1 MNLKQTKYLIIMKK
15 LALLCMAALGL
26 SLVGCNPEPTP
37 TPNDELQPTIAL
49 EKGSENANY
58 VTFTLTTTNATEA
71 RYMVLEDGTEAPALD
86 AILTE
91 GVAVELAEGKAE
103 VKAEGLEADTEYM
116 VVAAA
121 KNVTKVAGSN
131 TLYLKTAAQA
141 EVTLDVELVQVAHT
155 SINFRFT
162 AENAERVAYLVQN
175 ASKEIPE
182 ASEVLRKGDEVD
194 PASKEAVEV
203 ADLDPVKDYVL
214 LVAAEGAG
222 KSVMVEEAFTTKDD
236 PSNVIEHNYTR
247 VKGSKYSS
255 NYYLMFSYEDANEA
269 DNFAYNE
276 STLCLDF
283 YGDPDKDYLP
293 AGTYEVKEST
303 EWPCLSNMRYSTYG
317 YDNGVQL
324 KSGVAEVSIDPDTKA
339 YTFEISLQL
348 KDGRS
353 LVAHYTG
360 DVDNMPVVDKVF
372 VTTKYT
378 SAKATTADNGVNWA
392 LTLADDAGNKA
403 KLNLANAFKAPYI
416 VNNTYTISTSAEEFS
431 AKTMAAE
438 AGQFDSTTSTF
449 VVAGANGGEFKF
461 ATGTLTVDIDWANK
475 RYLLSFYGTLENGYI
490 IESDYTGVIEGCNL
504 EQSDEVI
511 DVVMTRAYA
520 SSYESGANWYITL
533 SQEEGE
539 LTNYLLKLDVYGKPS
554 QFLAAG
560 VYELGVGTGEGYLGI
575 DATTLTVAGQGQYN
589 FTEARLTVETNLADK
604 TYSMVVSA
612 KVQDGRTFLM
622 SYVGKVDGME
632 IVNTEDTPTDL
643 VWDTFTTKK
652 WYSDNWQLTI
662 KDSTQQYVMAFDMR
676 TGDSNADYIPT
687 NVYTLGESYVDT
699 VYVDNA
705 YSEFNGNKRAYESVT
720 LDVVYDESSK
730 TYNIS
735 FDVKLVDGREFSG
748 AVSGSPAV

>member
-1 MNLKQTKYLIIMKK
+1 MKR

-49 EKGSENANY
+49 EKGSENVNY

-71 RYMVLEDGTEAPALD
+71 RYMVLEDGTEAPTLD

-131 TLYLKTAAQA
+131 TLYLKTTAQA
-141 EVTLDVELVQVAHT
+141 EVTLDVELVQVAHNA
-155 SINFRFT
+155 INFRFT

-255 NYYLMFSYEDANEA
+255 NYYLMFSYEDASEA

-276 STLCLDF
+276 TTLCLDF
-283 YGDPDKDYLP
+283 YGDPEKDYLP

-303 EWPCLSNMRYSTYG
+303 EWPCLNSMRYSTYG
-317 YDNGVQL
+317 YDNGVLL
-324 KSGVAEVSIDPDTKA
+324 KSGAVEVSIDPDTKA
-339 YTFEISLQL
+339 YTFVIDLQL

-353 LVAHYTG
+353 LKANYTG

-372 VTTKYT
+372 VNTDYT
-378 SAKATTADNGVNWA
+378 SAKATTADNGLTWA
-392 LTLADDAGNKA
+392 LTLADDAGNA
-403 KLNLANAFKAPYI
+403 AHLDIVNAFQSPYI

-431 AKTMAAE
+431 AKPMAAE
-438 AGQFDSTTSTF
+438 AGQFDNTTSTF
-449 VVAGANGGEFKF
+449 VVAGENGGEFKF
-461 ATGTLTVDIDWANK
+461 ATGTLTVDIDWEAK
-475 RYLLSFYGTLENGYI
+475 EYLISFYGTLENGYI
-490 IESDYTGVIEGCNL
+490 IESEYKGAVEGCSL
-504 EQSDEVI
+504 EQSEEII
-511 DVVMTRAYA
+511 DVVMNRAYA

-533 SQEEGE
+533 SQETEQQS
-539 LTNYLLKLDVYGKPS
+539 NYILKLDVYSKPM

-560 VYELGVGTGEGYLGI
+560 VYELGVGTGEGYLGV

-604 TYSMVVSA
+604 TYTIVVSGR
-612 KVQDGRTFLM
+612 VQDGRTFLM

-632 IVNTEDTPTDL
+632 IVDTEDTPSDIT
-643 VWDTFTTKK
+643 WSTFSAKK
-652 WYSDNWQLTI
+652 WYSDNWELTV
-662 KDSTQQYVMAFDMR
+662 KDSTEQYTMAFDMR
-676 TGDSNADYIPT
+676 TGNSSINYIPT

-699 VYVDNA
+699 VYIDNN
-705 YSEFNGNKRAYESVT
+705 YSMFNGNKKAFESVT
-720 LDVVYDESSK
+720 LNIEYIEASQ

-735 FDVKLVDGREFSG
+735 FEVKLVDGREFNGTYSG
-748 AVSGSPAV
+748 AIAGSPAA

>member
-1 MNLKQTKYLIIMKK
+1 MKR

-49 EKGSENANY
+49 EKGSENVNY

-71 RYMVLEDGTEAPALD
+71 RYMVLEDGTEAPTLD

-131 TLYLKTAAQA
+131 TLYLKTTAQA
-141 EVTLDVELVQVAHT
+141 EVTLDVELVQVAHNA
-155 SINFRFT
+155 INFRFT

-222 KSVMVEEAFTTKDD
+222 KSVMVQEAFTTKDD

-255 NYYLMFSYEDANEA
+255 NYYLMFSYEDASEA

-276 STLCLDF
+276 TTLCLDF
-283 YGDPDKDYLP
+283 YGDPEKDYLP

-303 EWPCLSNMRYSTYG
+303 EWPCLNSMRYSTYG
-317 YDNGVQL
+317 YDNGVLL
-324 KSGVAEVSIDPDTKA
+324 KSGAVEVSIDPDTKA
-339 YTFEISLQL
+339 YTFVIDLQL

-353 LVAHYTG
+353 LKANYTG

-372 VTTKYT
+372 VNTDYT
-378 SAKATTADNGVNWA
+378 SAKATTADNGLTWA
-392 LTLADDAGNKA
+392 LTLADDAGNA
-403 KLNLANAFKAPYI
+403 AHLDIVNAFQSPYI

-431 AKTMAAE
+431 AKPMAAE
-438 AGQFDSTTSTF
+438 AGQFDNTTSTF
-449 VVAGANGGEFKF
+449 VVAGENGGEFKF
-461 ATGTLTVDIDWANK
+461 ATGTLTVDIDWEAK
-475 RYLLSFYGTLENGYI
+475 EYLISFYGTLENGYI
-490 IESDYTGVIEGCNL
+490 IESEYKGAVEGCSL
-504 EQSDEVI
+504 EQSEEII
-511 DVVMTRAYA
+511 DVVMNRAYA

-533 SQEEGE
+533 SQENEQQS
-539 LTNYLLKLDVYGKPS
+539 NYILKLDVYSKPM

-560 VYELGVGTGEGYLGI
+560 VYELGVGTGEGYLGV

-604 TYSMVVSA
+604 TYTMIVSG

-632 IVNTEDTPTDL
+632 IVDTEDTPSDIT
-643 VWDTFTTKK
+643 WSTFSAKK
-652 WYSDNWQLTI
+652 WYSDNWELTV
-662 KDSTQQYVMAFDMR
+662 KDSTEQYTMAFDMR
-676 TGDSNADYIPT
+676 TGNSSINYIPT

-699 VYVDNA
+699 VYIDNN
-705 YSEFNGNKRAYESVT
+705 YSMFNGNKKAFESVT
-720 LDVVYDESSK
+720 LNIEYIEASQ

-735 FDVKLVDGREFSG
+735 FEVKLVDGREFNGTYSG
-748 AVSGSPAV
+748 AIAGSPAA

>member
-1 MNLKQTKYLIIMKK
+1 MKR

-49 EKGSENANY
+49 EKGSENVNY

-71 RYMVLEDGTEAPALD
+71 RYMVLEDGTEAPTLD

-131 TLYLKTAAQA
+131 TLYLKTTAQA
-141 EVTLDVELVQVAHT
+141 EVTLDVELVQVAHNA
-155 SINFRFT
+155 INFRFT

-203 ADLDPVKDYVL
+203 TDLDPVKDYVL

-222 KSVMVEEAFTTKDD
+222 KSVMVQEAFTTKDD

-255 NYYLMFSYEDANEA
+255 NYYLMFSYEDASEA

-276 STLCLDF
+276 TTLCLDF
-283 YGDPDKDYLP
+283 YGDPEKDYLP

-303 EWPCLSNMRYSTYG
+303 EWPCLNSMRYSTYG
-317 YDNGVQL
+317 YDNGVLL
-324 KSGVAEVSIDPDTKA
+324 KSGAVEVSIDPDTKA
-339 YTFEISLQL
+339 YTFVIDLQL

-353 LVAHYTG
+353 LKANYTG

-372 VTTKYT
+372 VNTDYT
-378 SAKATTADNGVNWA
+378 SAKATTADNGLTWA
-392 LTLADDAGNKA
+392 LTLADDAGNA
-403 KLNLANAFKAPYI
+403 AHLDIVNAFQSPYI

-431 AKTMAAE
+431 AKPMAAE
-438 AGQFDSTTSTF
+438 AGQFDNTTSTF
-449 VVAGANGGEFKF
+449 VVAGENGGEFKF
-461 ATGTLTVDIDWANK
+461 ATGTLTVDIDWEAK
-475 RYLLSFYGTLENGYI
+475 EYLISFYGTLENGYI
-490 IESDYTGVIEGCNL
+490 IESEYKGAVEGCSL
-504 EQSDEVI
+504 EQSEEII
-511 DVVMTRAYA
+511 DVVMNRAYA

-533 SQEEGE
+533 SQETEQQS
-539 LTNYLLKLDVYGKPS
+539 NYILKLDVYSKPM

-560 VYELGVGTGEGYLGI
+560 VYELGVGTGEGYLGV

-604 TYSMVVSA
+604 TYTIVVSGR
-612 KVQDGRTFLM
+612 VQDGRTFLM

-632 IVNTEDTPTDL
+632 IVDTEDTPSDIT
-643 VWDTFTTKK
+643 WSTFSAKK
-652 WYSDNWQLTI
+652 WYSDNWELTV
-662 KDSTQQYVMAFDMR
+662 KDSTEQYTMAFDMR
-676 TGDSNADYIPT
+676 TGNSSINYIPT
-687 NVYTLGESYVDT
+687 NAYTLGESYVDT
-699 VYVDNA
+699 VYIDNN
-705 YSEFNGNKRAYESVT
+705 YSSFNGNKKAFESVT
-720 LDVVYDESSK
+720 LNIEYIEASQ

-735 FDVKLVDGREFSG
+735 FEVKLVDGREFNGTYSG
-748 AVSGSPAV
+748 AIAGSPAA

>member
-1 MNLKQTKYLIIMKK
+1 MKR

-37 TPNDELQPTIAL
+37 TPNNEAQPTIAL
-49 EKGSENANY
+49 EKGSENVNY

-71 RYMVLEDGTEAPALD
+71 RYMVLEDGTEAPTLD

-131 TLYLKTAAQA
+131 TLYLKTTAQA
-141 EVTLDVELVQVAHT
+141 EVTLDVELVQVAHNA
-155 SINFRFT
+155 INFRFT

-194 PASKEAVEV
+194 PESKEAVEV
-203 ADLDPVKDYVL
+203 ADLDPIKDYVL

-255 NYYLMFSYEDANEA
+255 NYYLMFSYEDASEA

-276 STLCLDF
+276 TTLCLDF
-283 YGDPDKDYLP
+283 YGDPEKDYLP

-303 EWPCLSNMRYSTYG
+303 EWPCLNSMRYSTYG
-317 YDNGVQL
+317 YDNGVLL
-324 KSGVAEVSIDPDTKA
+324 KSGAVEVSIDPDTKA
-339 YTFEISLQL
+339 YTFVIDLQL

-353 LVAHYTG
+353 LKANYTG

-372 VTTKYT
+372 VNTDYT
-378 SAKATTADNGVNWA
+378 SAKATTADNGLTWA
-392 LTLADDAGNKA
+392 LTLADDAGNA
-403 KLNLANAFKAPYI
+403 AHLDIVNAFQSPYI

-431 AKTMAAE
+431 AKPMAAE
-438 AGQFDSTTSTF
+438 AGQFDNTTSTF
-449 VVAGANGGEFKF
+449 VVAGENGGEFKF
-461 ATGTLTVDIDWANK
+461 ATGTLTVDIDWEAK
-475 RYLLSFYGTLENGYI
+475 EYLISFYGTLENGYI
-490 IESDYTGVIEGCNL
+490 IESEYKGAVEGCSL
-504 EQSDEVI
+504 EQSEEII
-511 DVVMTRAYA
+511 DVVMNRAYA

-533 SQEEGE
+533 SQENEQQS
-539 LTNYLLKLDVYGKPS
+539 NYILKLDVYSKPM

-560 VYELGVGTGEGYLGI
+560 VYELGVGTGEGYLGV

-604 TYSMVVSA
+604 TYTIVVSGR
-612 KVQDGRTFLM
+612 VQDGRTFLM

-632 IVNTEDTPTDL
+632 IVDTEDTPSDIT
-643 VWDTFTTKK
+643 WSTFSAKK
-652 WYSDNWQLTI
+652 WYSDNWELTV
-662 KDSTQQYVMAFDMR
+662 KDSTEQYTMAFDMR
-676 TGDSNADYIPT
+676 TGDSSINYIPT

-699 VYVDNA
+699 VYIDNN
-705 YSEFNGNKRAYESVT
+705 YSSFNGNKKAFESVT
-720 LDVVYDESSK
+720 LNIEYIEASQ

-735 FDVKLVDGREFSG
+735 FEIKLVDGREFNGTYSG
-748 AVSGSPAV
+748 AIAGSPAA

>member
-1 MNLKQTKYLIIMKK
+1 MKR

-71 RYMVLEDGTEAPALD
+71 RYMVLEDGTEAPTLD

-141 EVTLDVELVQVAHT
+141 EVTLDVELVQVAHNA
-155 SINFRFT
+155 INFRFT

-203 ADLDPVKDYVL
+203 TDLDPVKDYVL

-255 NYYLMFSYEDANEA
+255 NYYLMFSYEDANET

-276 STLCLDF
+276 NTLCLDF
-283 YGDPDKDYLP
+283 YGDPEKDYLP

-303 EWPCLSNMRYSTYG
+303 EWPCVNSMRYSTYG
-317 YDNGVQL
+317 YDNGVLL
-324 KSGVAEVSIDPDTKA
+324 KSGAVEVSIDPDTKA
-339 YTFEISLQL
+339 YTFDINLQL

-353 LVAHYTG
+353 LKANYTG

-372 VTTKYT
+372 VTTDYT
-378 SAKATTADNGVNWA
+378 SAKATTADNGLTWA
-392 LTLADDAGNKA
+392 LTLADDAGNA
-403 KLNLANAFKAPYI
+403 AHLNLANAFQAPYI

-431 AKTMAAE
+431 VKALAAE
-438 AGQFDSTTSTF
+438 AGQFDNTTSKF
-449 VVAGANGGEFKF
+449 VVAGENGGEFKF
-461 ATGTLTVDIDWANK
+461 ATGTLTVDIDWEAK
-475 RYLLSFYGTLENGYI
+475 EYLISFYGTLENGYI
-490 IESDYTGVIEGCNL
+490 IESEYKGAVEGCSL
-504 EQSDEVI
+504 EQSEEVI
-511 DVVMTRAYA
+511 DVVMNRAYA

-533 SQEEGE
+533 SQESEQQS
-539 LTNYLLKLDVYGKPS
+539 NYILKLDVYCKPS

-560 VYELGVGTGEGYLGI
+560 VYQLGVGTGEGYLGV

-604 TYSMVVSA
+604 TYAMIVSGR
-612 KVQDGRTFLM
+612 VQDGRTFLM

-632 IVNTEDTPTDL
+632 IVDTEDTPSDIT
-643 VWDTFTTKK
+643 WSTFSAKK
-652 WYSDNWQLTI
+652 WYSDNWELTI
-662 KDSTQQYVMAFDMR
+662 KDSTEQYTMAFDMR
-676 TGDSNADYIPT
+676 TGDSSINYIPT

-699 VYVDNA
+699 VYIDNN
-705 YSEFNGNKRAYESVT
+705 YSLFNGSKKAFESVT
-720 LDVVYDESSK
+720 LNIEYIEASQ

-735 FDVKLVDGREFSG
+735 FEVKLVDGREFNGTYSG
-748 AVSGSPAV
+748 AIAGSPAA

>member
-1 MNLKQTKYLIIMKK
+1 MKR

-37 TPNDELQPTIAL
+37 TPNNEAQPTIAL
-49 EKGSENANY
+49 EKGSENVNY

-71 RYMVLEDGTEAPALD
+71 RYMVLEDGTEAPSLD

-131 TLYLKTAAQA
+131 TLYLKTTAQA
-141 EVTLDVELVQVAHT
+141 EVTLDVELVQVAHNA
-155 SINFRFT
+155 INFRFT

-203 ADLDPVKDYVL
+203 TDLDPVKDYVL

-255 NYYLMFSYEDANEA
+255 NYYLMFSYEDASEA

-276 STLCLDF
+276 TTLCLDF
-283 YGDPDKDYLP
+283 YGDPEKDYLP

-303 EWPCLSNMRYSTYG
+303 EWPCLNSMRYSTYG
-317 YDNGVQL
+317 YDNGVLL
-324 KSGVAEVSIDPDTKA
+324 KSGAVEVSIDPDTKA
-339 YTFEISLQL
+339 YTFVIDLQL

-353 LVAHYTG
+353 LKANYTG

-372 VTTKYT
+372 VNTDYT
-378 SAKATTADNGVNWA
+378 SAKATTADNGLTWA
-392 LTLADDAGNKA
+392 LTLADDAGNA
-403 KLNLANAFKAPYI
+403 AHLDIVNAFQSPYI

-431 AKTMAAE
+431 AKPMSAE
-438 AGQFDSTTSTF
+438 AGQFDNTTSTF
-449 VVAGANGGEFKF
+449 VVAGENGGEFKF
-461 ATGTLTVDIDWANK
+461 ATGTLTVDIDWEAK
-475 RYLLSFYGTLENGYI
+475 EYLISFYGTLENGYI
-490 IESDYTGVIEGCNL
+490 IESEYKGAVEGCSL
-504 EQSDEVI
+504 EQSEEII
-511 DVVMTRAYA
+511 DVVMNRAYA

-533 SQEEGE
+533 SQENEQQS
-539 LTNYLLKLDVYGKPS
+539 NYILKLDVYSKPM

-560 VYELGVGTGEGYLGI
+560 VYELGVGTGEGYLGV

-604 TYSMVVSA
+604 TYTIVVSGR
-612 KVQDGRTFLM
+612 VQDGRTFLM

-632 IVNTEDTPTDL
+632 IVDTEDTPSDIT
-643 VWDTFTTKK
+643 WSTFSAKK
-652 WYSDNWQLTI
+652 WYSDNWELTV
-662 KDSTQQYVMAFDMR
+662 KDSTEQYTMAFDMR
-676 TGDSNADYIPT
+676 TGNSSINYIPT

-699 VYVDNA
+699 VYIDNN
-705 YSEFNGNKRAYESVT
+705 YSSFNGNKKAFESVT
-720 LDVVYDESSK
+720 LNIEYIEASQ

-735 FDVKLVDGREFSG
+735 FEVKLVDGREFNGTYSG
-748 AVSGSPAV
+748 AIAGSPAA

>member
-1 MNLKQTKYLIIMKK
+1 MKR

-49 EKGSENANY
+49 EKGSENVNY

-71 RYMVLEDGTEAPALD
+71 RYMVLEDGTEAPTLD
-86 AILTE
+86 AILTD

-131 TLYLKTAAQA
+131 TLYLKTTAQA
-141 EVTLDVELVQVAHT
+141 EVTLDVELVQVAHNA
-155 SINFRFT
+155 INFRFT

-222 KSVMVEEAFTTKDD
+222 KSVMVQEAFTTKDD

-255 NYYLMFSYEDANEA
+255 NYYLMFSYEDASEA

-276 STLCLDF
+276 TTLCLDF
-283 YGDPDKDYLP
+283 YGDPEKDYLP

-303 EWPCLSNMRYSTYG
+303 EWPCLNSMRYSTYG
-317 YDNGVQL
+317 YDNGVLL
-324 KSGVAEVSIDPDTKA
+324 KSGAVEVSIDPDTKA
-339 YTFEISLQL
+339 YTFVIDLQL

-353 LVAHYTG
+353 LKANYTG

-372 VTTKYT
+372 VNTDYT
-378 SAKATTADNGVNWA
+378 SAKATTADNGLTWA
-392 LTLADDAGNKA
+392 LTLADDAGNA
-403 KLNLANAFKAPYI
+403 AHLDIVNAFQSPYI

-431 AKTMAAE
+431 AKPMSAE
-438 AGQFDSTTSTF
+438 AGQFDNTTSTF
-449 VVAGANGGEFKF
+449 VVAGENGGEFKF
-461 ATGTLTVDIDWANK
+461 ATGTLTVDIDWEAK
-475 RYLLSFYGTLENGYI
+475 EYLISFYGTLENGYI
-490 IESDYTGVIEGCNL
+490 IESEYKGAVEGCSL
-504 EQSDEVI
+504 EQSEEII
-511 DVVMTRAYA
+511 DVVMNRAYA

-533 SQEEGE
+533 SQENEQQS
-539 LTNYLLKLDVYGKPS
+539 NYILKLDVYSKPM

-560 VYELGVGTGEGYLGI
+560 VYELGVGTGEGYLGV

-604 TYSMVVSA
+604 TYTIVVSGR
-612 KVQDGRTFLM
+612 VQDGRTFLM

-632 IVNTEDTPTDL
+632 IVDTQDTPSDIT
-643 VWDTFTTKK
+643 WSTFSAKK
-652 WYSDNWQLTI
+652 WYSDNWELTI
-662 KDSTQQYVMAFDMR
+662 KDSTEQYTMAFDMR
-676 TGDSNADYIPT
+676 TGDSSINYIPT

-699 VYVDNA
+699 VYIDNN
-705 YSEFNGNKRAYESVT
+705 YSSFNGNKKAFESVT
-720 LDVVYDESSK
+720 LNIEYMEASQ

-735 FDVKLVDGREFSG
+735 FEVKLVDGREFNGTYSG
-748 AVSGSPAV
+748 AIAGSPAA

>member
-1 MNLKQTKYLIIMKK
+1 MKR

-49 EKGSENANY
+49 EKGSENVNY

-71 RYMVLEDGTEAPALD
+71 RYMVLEDGTDAPTLD

-103 VKAEGLEADTEYM
+103 VKADGLEADTEYM

-131 TLYLKTAAQA
+131 TLYLKTTAQA
-141 EVTLDVELVQVAHT
+141 EVTLDVELVQVAHNA
-155 SINFRFT
+155 INFRFT

-255 NYYLMFSYEDANEA
+255 NYYLMFSYEDASEA

-276 STLCLDF
+276 TTLCLDF
-283 YGDPDKDYLP
+283 YGDPEKDYLP

-303 EWPCLSNMRYSTYG
+303 EWPCLNSMRYSTYG
-317 YDNGVQL
+317 YDNGVLL
-324 KSGVAEVSIDPDTKA
+324 KSGAVEVSIDPDTKA
-339 YTFEISLQL
+339 YTFVIDLQL

-353 LVAHYTG
+353 LKANYTG

-372 VTTKYT
+372 VNTDYT
-378 SAKATTADNGVNWA
+378 SAKATTADNGLTWA
-392 LTLADDAGNKA
+392 LTLADDAGNA
-403 KLNLANAFKAPYI
+403 AHLDIVNAFQSPYI

-431 AKTMAAE
+431 AKPMAAE
-438 AGQFDSTTSTF
+438 AGQFDNTTSTF
-449 VVAGANGGEFKF
+449 VVAGENGGEFKF
-461 ATGTLTVDIDWANK
+461 ATGTLTVDIDWEAK
-475 RYLLSFYGTLENGYI
+475 EYLISFYGTLENGYI
-490 IESDYTGVIEGCNL
+490 IESEYKGAVEGCSL
-504 EQSDEVI
+504 EQSEEVI
-511 DVVMTRAYA
+511 DVVMNRAYA

-533 SQEEGE
+533 SQENEQQS
-539 LTNYLLKLDVYGKPS
+539 NYILKLDVYSKPM

-560 VYELGVGTGEGYLGI
+560 VYELGVGTGEGYLGV

-604 TYSMVVSA
+604 TYTIVVSGR
-612 KVQDGRTFLM
+612 VQDGRTFLM

-632 IVNTEDTPTDL
+632 IVDTEDTPSDIT
-643 VWDTFTTKK
+643 WSTFSAKK
-652 WYSDNWQLTI
+652 WYSDNWELTV
-662 KDSTQQYVMAFDMR
+662 KDSTEQYTMAFDMR
-676 TGDSNADYIPT
+676 TGNSSINYIPT

-699 VYVDNA
+699 VYIDNN
-705 YSEFNGNKRAYESVT
+705 YSSFNGNKKAFESVT
-720 LDVVYDESSK
+720 LNIEYIEASQ

-735 FDVKLVDGREFSG
+735 FEVKLVDGREFNGTYSG
-748 AVSGSPAV
+748 AIAGSPAA

>member
-1 MNLKQTKYLIIMKK
+1 MKR

-49 EKGSENANY
+49 EKGSENVNY

-71 RYMVLEDGTEAPALD
+71 RYMVLEDGTEAPTLD

-141 EVTLDVELVQVAHT
+141 EVTLDVELVQVAHNA
-155 SINFRFT
+155 INFRFT

-255 NYYLMFSYEDANEA
+255 NYYLMFSYEDASEA

-276 STLCLDF
+276 TTLCLDF
-283 YGDPDKDYLP
+283 YGDPEKDYLP

-303 EWPCLSNMRYSTYG
+303 EWPCLNSMRYSTYG
-317 YDNGVQL
+317 YDNGVLL
-324 KSGVAEVSIDPDTKA
+324 KSGAVEVSIDPDTKA
-339 YTFEISLQL
+339 YTFVIDLQL

-353 LVAHYTG
+353 LKANYTG

-372 VTTKYT
+372 VNTDYT
-378 SAKATTADNGVNWA
+378 SAKATTADNGLTWT
-392 LTLADDAGNKA
+392 LTLADDAGNA
-403 KLNLANAFKAPYI
+403 AHLDIVNAFQSPYI

-431 AKTMAAE
+431 AKPMSAE
-438 AGQFDSTTSTF
+438 AGQFDNTTSTF
-449 VVAGANGGEFKF
+449 VVAGENGGEFKF
-461 ATGTLTVDIDWANK
+461 ATGTLTVDIDWEAK
-475 RYLLSFYGTLENGYI
+475 EYLISFYGTLENGYI
-490 IESDYTGVIEGCNL
+490 IESEYKGAVEGCSL
-504 EQSDEVI
+504 EQSEEVI
-511 DVVMTRAYA
+511 DVVMNRAYA

-533 SQEEGE
+533 SQDNEQQSS
-539 LTNYLLKLDVYGKPS
+539 YILKLDVYSKPM

-560 VYELGVGTGEGYLGI
+560 VYELGVGTGEGYLGV

-604 TYSMVVSA
+604 SYTMIVSGR
-612 KVQDGRTFLM
+612 VQDGRTFLM

-632 IVNTEDTPTDL
+632 IVDTQDTPSDIT
-643 VWDTFTTKK
+643 WSTFSAKK
-652 WYSDNWQLTI
+652 WYSDNWELTI
-662 KDSTQQYVMAFDMR
+662 KDSTEQYTMAFDMR
-676 TGDSNADYIPT
+676 TGNSSINYIPT

-699 VYVDNA
+699 VYIDNN
-705 YSEFNGNKRAYESVT
+705 YSMFNGNKKAFESVT
-720 LDVVYDESSK
+720 LNIEYIEASQ

-735 FDVKLVDGREFSG
+735 FEVKLVDGREFNGTYSG
-748 AVSGSPAV
+748 AIAGSPAA

>member
-1 MNLKQTKYLIIMKK
+1 MKR

-49 EKGSENANY
+49 EKGSENVNY

-71 RYMVLEDGTEAPALD
+71 RYMVLEDGTEAPTLD

-131 TLYLKTAAQA
+131 TLYLKTTAQA
-141 EVTLDVELVQVAHT
+141 EVTLDVELVQVAHNA
-155 SINFRFT
+155 INFRFT

-194 PASKEAVEV
+194 PTSKEAVEV
-203 ADLDPVKDYVL
+203 TDLDPVKEYVL

-222 KSVMVEEAFTTKDD
+222 KSVMVQEAFTTKDD

-255 NYYLMFSYEDANEA
+255 NYYLMFSYEDASEA

-276 STLCLDF
+276 TTLCLDF
-283 YGDPDKDYLP
+283 YGDPEKDYLP

-303 EWPCLSNMRYSTYG
+303 EWPCLNSMRYSTYG
-317 YDNGVQL
+317 YDNGVLL
-324 KSGVAEVSIDPDTKA
+324 KSGAVEVSIDPDTKA
-339 YTFEISLQL
+339 YTFVIDLQL

-353 LVAHYTG
+353 LKANYTG

-372 VTTKYT
+372 ITTDYT
-378 SAKATTADNGVNWA
+378 SAKATTADNGLTWA
-392 LTLADDAGNKA
+392 LTLADDAGNA
-403 KLNLANAFKAPYI
+403 AHLDIVNAFQSPYI

-431 AKTMAAE
+431 AKPMAAE
-438 AGQFDSTTSTF
+438 AGQFDNTTSTF
-449 VVAGANGGEFKF
+449 VVAGENGGEFKF
-461 ATGTLTVDIDWANK
+461 ATGTLTVDIDWEAK
-475 RYLLSFYGTLENGYI
+475 EYLISFYGTLENGYI
-490 IESDYTGVIEGCNL
+490 IESEYKGAVEGCSL
-504 EQSDEVI
+504 EQSEEII
-511 DVVMTRAYA
+511 DVVMNRAYA

-533 SQEEGE
+533 SQENEQQS
-539 LTNYLLKLDVYGKPS
+539 NYILKLDVYSKPM

-560 VYELGVGTGEGYLGI
+560 VYELGVGTGEGYLGV

-604 TYSMVVSA
+604 TYTMIVSG

-632 IVNTEDTPTDL
+632 IVDTEDTPSDIT
-643 VWDTFTTKK
+643 WSTFSAKK
-652 WYSDNWQLTI
+652 WYSDNWELTV
-662 KDSTQQYVMAFDMR
+662 KDSTEQYTMAFDMR
-676 TGDSNADYIPT
+676 TGNSSINYIPT

-699 VYVDNA
+699 VYIDNN
-705 YSEFNGNKRAYESVT
+705 YSMFNGNKKAFESVT
-720 LDVVYDESSK
+720 LNIEYIEASQ

-735 FDVKLVDGREFSG
+735 FEVKLVDGREFNGTYSG
-748 AVSGSPAV
+748 AIAGSPAA

>member
-1 MNLKQTKYLIIMKK
+1 MKR

-37 TPNDELQPTIAL
+37 TPNNEAQPTIAL
-49 EKGSENANY
+49 EKGSENVNY

-71 RYMVLEDGTEAPALD
+71 RYMVLEDGTEAPTLD

-131 TLYLKTAAQA
+131 TLYLKTTAQA
-141 EVTLDVELVQVAHT
+141 EVTLDVELVQVAHNA
-155 SINFRFT
+155 INFRFT

-203 ADLDPVKDYVL
+203 TDLDPVKDYVL

-255 NYYLMFSYEDANEA
+255 NYYLMFSYEDASEA

-276 STLCLDF
+276 TTLCLDF
-283 YGDPDKDYLP
+283 YGDPEKDYLP

-303 EWPCLSNMRYSTYG
+303 EWPCLNSMRYSTYG
-317 YDNGVQL
+317 YDNGVLL
-324 KSGVAEVSIDPDTKA
+324 KSGAVEVSIDPDTKA
-339 YTFEISLQL
+339 YTFVIDLQL

-353 LVAHYTG
+353 LKANYTG

-372 VTTKYT
+372 VNTDYT
-378 SAKATTADNGVNWA
+378 SAKATTADNGLTWA
-392 LTLADDAGNKA
+392 LTLADDAGNA
-403 KLNLANAFKAPYI
+403 AHLDIVNAFQSPYI

-431 AKTMAAE
+431 VKAMAAE
-438 AGQFDSTTSTF
+438 AGQFDNTTSTF
-449 VVAGANGGEFKF
+449 VVAGENGGEFKF
-461 ATGTLTVDIDWANK
+461 ATGTLTVDIDWEAK
-475 RYLLSFYGTLENGYI
+475 EYLISFYGTLENGYI
-490 IESDYTGVIEGCNL
+490 IESEYKGTVEGCSL
-504 EQSDEVI
+504 EQSEEII
-511 DVVMTRAYA
+511 DVVMNRAYA

-533 SQEEGE
+533 SQENEQQS
-539 LTNYLLKLDVYGKPS
+539 NYILKLDVYSKPM

-560 VYELGVGTGEGYLGI
+560 VYELGVGTGEGYLGV

-604 TYSMVVSA
+604 TYTIVVSGR
-612 KVQDGRTFLM
+612 VQDGRTFLM

-632 IVNTEDTPTDL
+632 IVDTEDTPSDIT
-643 VWDTFTTKK
+643 WSTFSAKK
-652 WYSDNWQLTI
+652 WYSDNWELTI
-662 KDSTQQYVMAFDMR
+662 KDSTEQYTMAFDMR
-676 TGDSNADYIPT
+676 TGNSSINYIPT

-699 VYVDNA
+699 VYIDNN
-705 YSEFNGNKRAYESVT
+705 YSSFNGNKKAFESVT
-720 LDVVYDESSK
+720 LNIEYIEASQ

-735 FDVKLVDGREFSG
+735 FEVKLVDGREFNGTYSG
-748 AVSGSPAV
+748 AIAGSPAA

>member
-1 MNLKQTKYLIIMKK
+1 MKR

-49 EKGSENANY
+49 EKGSENVNY

-71 RYMVLEDGTEAPALD
+71 RYMVLEDGTEAPTLD

-131 TLYLKTAAQA
+131 TLYLKTTAQA
-141 EVTLDVELVQVAHT
+141 EVTLDVELVQVAHNA
-155 SINFRFT
+155 INFRFT

-222 KSVMVEEAFTTKDD
+222 KSVMVQEAFTTKDD

-255 NYYLMFSYEDANEA
+255 NYYLMFSYEDASEA

-276 STLCLDF
+276 TTLCLDF
-283 YGDPDKDYLP
+283 YGDPEKDYLP

-303 EWPCLSNMRYSTYG
+303 EWPCLNSMRYSTYG
-317 YDNGVQL
+317 YDNGVLL
-324 KSGVAEVSIDPDTKA
+324 KSGAVEVSIDPDTKA
-339 YTFEISLQL
+339 YTFVIDLQL

-353 LVAHYTG
+353 LKANYTG

-372 VTTKYT
+372 VNTDYT
-378 SAKATTADNGVNWA
+378 SAKATTADNGLTWA
-392 LTLADDAGNKA
+392 LTLADDAGNA
-403 KLNLANAFKAPYI
+403 AHLDIVNAFQSPYI

-431 AKTMAAE
+431 AKPMAAE
-438 AGQFDSTTSTF
+438 AGQFDNTTSTF
-449 VVAGANGGEFKF
+449 VVAGENGGEFKF
-461 ATGTLTVDIDWANK
+461 ATGTLTVDIDWEAK
-475 RYLLSFYGTLENGYI
+475 EYLISFYGTLENGYI
-490 IESDYTGVIEGCNL
+490 IESEYKGAVEGCSL
-504 EQSDEVI
+504 EQSEEII
-511 DVVMTRAYA
+511 DVVMNRAYA

-533 SQEEGE
+533 SQENEQQSS
-539 LTNYLLKLDVYGKPS
+539 YILKLDVYSKPM

-560 VYELGVGTGEGYLGI
+560 VYELGVGTGEGYLGV

-604 TYSMVVSA
+604 TYTLVVSGR
-612 KVQDGRTFLM
+612 VQDGRTFLM

-632 IVNTEDTPTDL
+632 IVDTEDTPSDIT
-643 VWDTFTTKK
+643 WSTFSAKK
-652 WYSDNWQLTI
+652 WYSDNWELTV
-662 KDSTQQYVMAFDMR
+662 KDSTEQYTMAFDMR
-676 TGDSNADYIPT
+676 TGNSSINYIPT

-699 VYVDNA
+699 VYIDNN
-705 YSEFNGNKRAYESVT
+705 YSSFNGNKKAFESVT
-720 LDVVYDESSK
+720 LNIEYIEASQ

-735 FDVKLVDGREFSG
+735 FEVKLVDGREFNGTHSG
-748 AVSGSPAV
+748 AIAGSPAA

>member
-1 MNLKQTKYLIIMKK
+1 MKR

-71 RYMVLEDGTEAPALD
+71 RYMVLEDGTEAPTLD

-131 TLYLKTAAQA
+131 TLYLKTTAQA
-141 EVTLDVELVQVAHT
+141 EVTLDVELVQVAHNA
-155 SINFRFT
+155 INFRFT

-203 ADLDPVKDYVL
+203 TDLDPVKDYVL

-276 STLCLDF
+276 TTLCLDF
-283 YGDPDKDYLP
+283 YGDPEKDYLP

-303 EWPCLSNMRYSTYG
+303 EWPCLNSMRYSTYG
-317 YDNGVQL
+317 YDNGVLL
-324 KSGVAEVSIDPDTKA
+324 KSGAVEVSIDPDTKA
-339 YTFEISLQL
+339 YTFVIDLQL

-353 LVAHYTG
+353 LKANYTG

-372 VTTKYT
+372 VNTDYT
-378 SAKATTADNGVNWA
+378 SAVATTSDNGLTWA
-392 LTLADDAGNKA
+392 LTLADDAGNA
-403 KLNLANAFKAPYI
+403 AHLNLANAFQSPYI

-431 AKTMAAE
+431 AKPMAAE
-438 AGQFDSTTSTF
+438 AGQFDNTTSTF
-449 VVAGANGGEFKF
+449 VVAGENGGEFKF
-461 ATGTLTVDIDWANK
+461 ATGTLTVDIDWEAK
-475 RYLLSFYGTLENGYI
+475 EYLISFYGTLENGYI
-490 IESDYTGVIEGCNL
+490 IESEYKGAVEGCSL
-504 EQSDEVI
+504 EQSEEII
-511 DVVMTRAYA
+511 DVVMNRAYA

-533 SQEEGE
+533 SQENEQQSS
-539 LTNYLLKLDVYGKPS
+539 YILKLDVYSKPM

-560 VYELGVGTGEGYLGI
+560 VYELGVGTGEGYLGV

-604 TYSMVVSA
+604 TYTIVVSGR
-612 KVQDGRTFLM
+612 VQDGRTFLM

-632 IVNTEDTPTDL
+632 IVDTEDTPSDIT
-643 VWDTFTTKK
+643 WSTFSAKK
-652 WYSDNWQLTI
+652 WYSDNWELTV
-662 KDSTQQYVMAFDMR
+662 KDSTEQYTMAFDMR
-676 TGDSNADYIPT
+676 TGNSSINYIPT

-699 VYVDNA
+699 VYIDNN
-705 YSEFNGNKRAYESVT
+705 YSSFNGNKKAFESVT
-720 LDVVYDESSK
+720 LNIEYIEASQ

-735 FDVKLVDGREFSG
+735 FEVKLVDGREFNGTYSG
-748 AVSGSPAV
+748 AIAGSPAA

>member
-1 MNLKQTKYLIIMKK
+1 MKR

-49 EKGSENANY
+49 EKGSENVNY

-71 RYMVLEDGTEAPALD
+71 RYMVLEDGTEAPTLD
-86 AILTE
+86 AILTD

-131 TLYLKTAAQA
+131 TLYLKTTAQA
-141 EVTLDVELVQVAHT
+141 EVALDVELVQVAHNA
-155 SINFRFT
+155 INFRFT

-222 KSVMVEEAFTTKDD
+222 KSVMVQEAFTTKDD

-255 NYYLMFSYEDANEA
+255 NYYLMFSYEDASEA

-276 STLCLDF
+276 TTLCLDF
-283 YGDPDKDYLP
+283 YGDPEKDYLP

-303 EWPCLSNMRYSTYG
+303 EWPCLNSMRYSTYG
-317 YDNGVQL
+317 YDNGVLL
-324 KSGVAEVSIDPDTKA
+324 KSGAVEVSIDPDTKA
-339 YTFEISLQL
+339 YTFVIDLQL

-353 LVAHYTG
+353 LKANYTG

-372 VTTKYT
+372 VNTDYT
-378 SAKATTADNGVNWA
+378 SAKATTSDNGLTWA
-392 LTLADDAGNKA
+392 LTLADDAGNA
-403 KLNLANAFKAPYI
+403 AHLDIVNAFQSPYI

-431 AKTMAAE
+431 VKPMAAE
-438 AGQFDSTTSTF
+438 AGQFDNTTSTF
-449 VVAGANGGEFKF
+449 VVAGENGGEFKF
-461 ATGTLTVDIDWANK
+461 ATGTLTVDIDWEAK
-475 RYLLSFYGTLENGYI
+475 EYLISFYGTLENGYI
-490 IESDYTGVIEGCNL
+490 IESEYKGAVEGCSL
-504 EQSDEVI
+504 EQSEEII
-511 DVVMTRAYA
+511 DVVMNRAYA

-533 SQEEGE
+533 SQETEQQS
-539 LTNYLLKLDVYGKPS
+539 NYILKLDVYSKPM

-560 VYELGVGTGEGYLGI
+560 VYELGVGTGEGYLGV

-604 TYSMVVSA
+604 TYTIVVSGR
-612 KVQDGRTFLM
+612 VQDGRTFLM

-632 IVNTEDTPTDL
+632 IVDTEDTPSDIT
-643 VWDTFTTKK
+643 WSTFSAKK
-652 WYSDNWQLTI
+652 WYSDNWELTI
-662 KDSTQQYVMAFDMR
+662 KDSTEQYTMAFDMR
-676 TGDSNADYIPT
+676 TGNSSINYIPT

-699 VYVDNA
+699 VYIDNN
-705 YSEFNGNKRAYESVT
+705 YSSFNGNKKAFESVT
-720 LDVVYDESSK
+720 LNIEYIEASQ

-735 FDVKLVDGREFSG
+735 FEVKLVDGREFNGTYSG
-748 AVSGSPAV
+748 AIAGSPAA

>member
-1 MNLKQTKYLIIMKK
+1 MKR

-49 EKGSENANY
+49 EKGSENVNY

-71 RYMVLEDGTEAPALD
+71 RYMVLEDGTEAPTLD

-131 TLYLKTAAQA
+131 TLYLKTTAQA
-141 EVTLDVELVQVAHT
+141 EVTLDVELVQVAHNA
-155 SINFRFT
+155 INFRFT

-255 NYYLMFSYEDANEA
+255 NYYLMFSYEDASEA

-276 STLCLDF
+276 TTLCLDF
-283 YGDPDKDYLP
+283 YGDPEKDYLP

-303 EWPCLSNMRYSTYG
+303 EWPCLNSMRYSTYG
-317 YDNGVQL
+317 YDNGVLL
-324 KSGVAEVSIDPDTKA
+324 KSGAVEVSIDPDTKA
-339 YTFEISLQL
+339 YTFVIDLQL

-353 LVAHYTG
+353 LKANYTG

-372 VTTKYT
+372 VNTDYT
-378 SAKATTADNGVNWA
+378 SAKATTADNGLTWA
-392 LTLADDAGNKA
+392 LTLADDAGNA
-403 KLNLANAFKAPYI
+403 AHLDIVNAFQSPYI

-431 AKTMAAE
+431 AKPMAAE
-438 AGQFDSTTSTF
+438 AGQFDNTTSTF
-449 VVAGANGGEFKF
+449 VVAGENGGEFKF
-461 ATGTLTVDIDWANK
+461 ATGTLTVDIDWEAK
-475 RYLLSFYGTLENGYI
+475 EYLISFYGTLENGYI
-490 IESDYTGVIEGCNL
+490 IESEYKGAVEGCSL
-504 EQSDEVI
+504 EQSEEII
-511 DVVMTRAYA
+511 DVVMNRAYA

-533 SQEEGE
+533 SQENEQQS
-539 LTNYLLKLDVYGKPS
+539 NYILKLDVYSKPM

-560 VYELGVGTGEGYLGI
+560 VYVLGVGTGEGYLGV

-604 TYSMVVSA
+604 TYTMIVSGR
-612 KVQDGRTFLM
+612 VQDGRTFLM

-632 IVNTEDTPTDL
+632 IVDTEDTPSDIT
-643 VWDTFTTKK
+643 WSTFSAKK
-652 WYSDNWQLTI
+652 WYSDNWELTI
-662 KDSTQQYVMAFDMR
+662 KDSTEQYTMAFDMR
-676 TGDSNADYIPT
+676 TGNSSINYIPT
-687 NVYTLGESYVDT
+687 NAYTLGESYVDT
-699 VYVDNA
+699 VYIDNN
-705 YSEFNGNKRAYESVT
+705 YSSFNGNKKAFESVT
-720 LDVVYDESSK
+720 LNIEYIEASQ

-735 FDVKLVDGREFSG
+735 FEVKLVDGREFNGTYSG
-748 AVSGSPAV
+748 AIAGSPAA

>member
-1 MNLKQTKYLIIMKK
+1 MKR

-37 TPNDELQPTIAL
+37 SPNNEAQPTIAL
-49 EKGSENANY
+49 EKGSENVNY

-71 RYMVLEDGTEAPALD
+71 RYMVLEDGTEAPTLD

-131 TLYLKTAAQA
+131 TLYLKTTAQA
-141 EVTLDVELVQVAHT
+141 EVTLDVELVQVAHNA
-155 SINFRFT
+155 INFRFT

-222 KSVMVEEAFTTKDD
+222 KSVMVQEAFTTKDD

-255 NYYLMFSYEDANEA
+255 NYYLMFSYEDASEA

-276 STLCLDF
+276 TTLCLDF
-283 YGDPDKDYLP
+283 YGDPEKDYLP

-303 EWPCLSNMRYSTYG
+303 EWPCLNSMRYSTYG
-317 YDNGVQL
+317 YDNGVLL
-324 KSGVAEVSIDPDTKA
+324 KSGAVEVSIDPDTKA
-339 YTFEISLQL
+339 YTFVIDLQL

-353 LVAHYTG
+353 LKANYTG

-372 VTTKYT
+372 VNTDYT
-378 SAKATTADNGVNWA
+378 SAKATTADNGLTWA
-392 LTLADDAGNKA
+392 LTLADDAGNA
-403 KLNLANAFKAPYI
+403 AHLDIVNAFQSPYI

-431 AKTMAAE
+431 AKPMSAE
-438 AGQFDSTTSTF
+438 AGQFDNTTSTF
-449 VVAGANGGEFKF
+449 VVAGENGGEFKF
-461 ATGTLTVDIDWANK
+461 ATGTLTVDIDWEAK
-475 RYLLSFYGTLENGYI
+475 EYLISFYGTLENGYI
-490 IESDYTGVIEGCNL
+490 IESEYKGAVEGCSL
-504 EQSDEVI
+504 EQSEEII
-511 DVVMTRAYA
+511 DVVMNRAYA

-533 SQEEGE
+533 SQETEQQS
-539 LTNYLLKLDVYGKPS
+539 NYILKLDVYSKPM

-560 VYELGVGTGEGYLGI
+560 VYELGVGTGEGYLGV

-604 TYSMVVSA
+604 TYTIVVSGR
-612 KVQDGRTFLM
+612 VQDGRTFLM

-632 IVNTEDTPTDL
+632 IVDTQDTPSDIT
-643 VWDTFTTKK
+643 WSTFSAKK
-652 WYSDNWQLTI
+652 WYSDNWELTV
-662 KDSTQQYVMAFDMR
+662 KDSTEQYTMAFDMR
-676 TGDSNADYIPT
+676 TGNSSINYIPT

-699 VYVDNA
+699 VYIDNN
-705 YSEFNGNKRAYESVT
+705 YSSFNGNKKAFESVT
-720 LDVVYDESSK
+720 LNIEYIEASQ

-735 FDVKLVDGREFSG
+735 FEVKLVDGREFNGTYSG
-748 AVSGSPAV
+748 AIAGSPAA

>member
-1 MNLKQTKYLIIMKK
+1 MKR

-49 EKGSENANY
+49 EKGSENVNY

-71 RYMVLEDGTEAPALD
+71 RYMVLEDGTEAPTLD
-86 AILTE
+86 AILTD

-131 TLYLKTAAQA
+131 TLYLKTTAQA
-141 EVTLDVELVQVAHT
+141 EVTLDVELVQVAHNA
-155 SINFRFT
+155 INFRFT

-203 ADLDPVKDYVL
+203 TDLDPVKDYVL

-222 KSVMVEEAFTTKDD
+222 KSVMVQEAFTTKDD

-255 NYYLMFSYEDANEA
+255 NYYLMFSYEDASEA

-276 STLCLDF
+276 TTLCLDF
-283 YGDPDKDYLP
+283 YGDPEKDYLP

-303 EWPCLSNMRYSTYG
+303 EWPCLNSMRYSTYG
-317 YDNGVQL
+317 YDNGVLL
-324 KSGVAEVSIDPDTKA
+324 KSGAVEVSIDPDTKA
-339 YTFEISLQL
+339 YTFVIDLQL

-353 LVAHYTG
+353 LKANYTG

-372 VTTKYT
+372 ITTDYT
-378 SAKATTADNGVNWA
+378 SAKATTSDNGLTWA
-392 LTLADDAGNKA
+392 LTLADDAGNA
-403 KLNLANAFKAPYI
+403 AHLDIVNAFQSLYI

-431 AKTMAAE
+431 AKALAAE
-438 AGQFDSTTSTF
+438 AGQFDNVTSTF
-449 VVAGANGGEFKF
+449 VVAGENGGEFKF
-461 ATGTLTVDIDWANK
+461 ATGTLTVDIDWDTK
-475 RYLLSFYGTLENGYI
+475 EYLISFYGTLENGYI
-490 IESDYTGVIEGCNL
+490 IESEYKGAVEGCSL
-504 EQSDEVI
+504 EQSEEVI
-511 DVVMTRAYA
+511 DVTMNRAYA
-520 SSYESGANWYITL
+520 SSYESGANWYITIA
-533 SQEEGE
+533 QNGE
-539 LTNYLLKLDVYGKPS
+539 DDVANYMLKLDVYCKPS

-560 VYELGVGTGEGYLGI
+560 VYQLGVGTGEGYLGA

-589 FTEARLTVETNLADK
+589 FTEARLTVETNLSDK
-604 TYSMVVSA
+604 SYTMVVSG

-632 IVNTEDTPTDL
+632 IVETDDTPTGL
-643 VWDTFTTKK
+643 VWDTFSAKK
-652 WYSDNWQLTI
+652 WYSDNWELTV
-662 KDSTQQYVMAFDMR
+662 KDSTEQYTMAFDMR
-676 TGDSNADYIPT
+676 TGNSSINYIPSNT
-687 NVYTLGESYVDT
+687 YVLGESYVDT
-699 VYVDNA
+699 IYIDNN
-705 YSEFNGNKRAYESVT
+705 YSTFNGSKKAFESVT
-720 LDVVYDESSK
+720 LNIEYLEASQ
-730 TYNIS
+730 TYNVS
-735 FDVKLVDGREFSG
+735 FEVKLVDGREFNGTYSG
-748 AVSGSPAV
+748 AIAGSPAA

>member
-1 MNLKQTKYLIIMKK
+1 MKR

-26 SLVGCNPEPTP
+26 SLASCNPEPTP
-37 TPNDELQPTIAL
+37 TPNNEAQPTIAL

-71 RYMVLEDGTEAPALD
+71 RYMVLEDGTEAPTLD

-141 EVTLDVELVQVAHT
+141 EVTLDVELVQVAHNA
-155 SINFRFT
+155 INFRFT

-203 ADLDPVKDYVL
+203 TDLDPVKDYVL

-255 NYYLMFSYEDANEA
+255 NYYLMFSYEDASEA

-276 STLCLDF
+276 TTLCLDF
-283 YGDPDKDYLP
+283 YGDPEKDYLP

-303 EWPCLSNMRYSTYG
+303 EWPCLNSMRYSTYG
-317 YDNGVQL
+317 YDNGVLL
-324 KSGVAEVSIDPDTKA
+324 KSGAVEVSIDPDTKA
-339 YTFEISLQL
+339 YTFVIDLQL

-353 LVAHYTG
+353 LKANYTG

-372 VTTKYT
+372 VNTDYT
-378 SAKATTADNGVNWA
+378 SAKATTADNGLTWA
-392 LTLADDAGNKA
+392 LTLADDAGNA
-403 KLNLANAFKAPYI
+403 AHLDIVNAFQSPYI

-431 AKTMAAE
+431 AKALAAE
-438 AGQFDSTTSTF
+438 AGQFDNTTSTF
-449 VVAGANGGEFKF
+449 VVAGENGGEFKF
-461 ATGTLTVDIDWANK
+461 ATGTLTVDIDWEAK
-475 RYLLSFYGTLENGYI
+475 EYLISFYGTLENGYI
-490 IESDYTGVIEGCNL
+490 IESEYKGAIEGCSL
-504 EQSDEVI
+504 EQSEEVI
-511 DVVMTRAYA
+511 DVVMNRAYA

-533 SQEEGE
+533 SQENEQQS
-539 LTNYLLKLDVYGKPS
+539 NYILKLDVYTKPM

-560 VYELGVGTGEGYLGI
+560 VYELGVGTGEGYLGV

-604 TYSMVVSA
+604 TYTMIVSGR
-612 KVQDGRTFLM
+612 VQDGRTFLM

-632 IVNTEDTPTDL
+632 IVDTEDTPSDIT
-643 VWDTFTTKK
+643 WSSFSAKK
-652 WYSDNWQLTI
+652 WYSDNWELTV
-662 KDSTQQYVMAFDMR
+662 KDSTEQYTMAFDMR
-676 TGDSNADYIPT
+676 TGNSSINYIPT

-699 VYVDNA
+699 VYIDNN
-705 YSEFNGNKRAYESVT
+705 YSLFNGSKKAFESVT
-720 LDVVYDESSK
+720 LDIEYIEASQ

-735 FDVKLVDGREFSG
+735 FEVKLVDGREFNGTYSG
-748 AVSGSPAV
+748 AIAGSPAA

>member
-1 MNLKQTKYLIIMKK
+1 MKR

-49 EKGSENANY
+49 EKGSENVNY

-71 RYMVLEDGTEAPALD
+71 RYMVLEDGTEAPTLD

-131 TLYLKTAAQA
+131 TLYLKTTAQA
-141 EVTLDVELVQVAHT
+141 EVTLDVELVQVAHNA
-155 SINFRFT
+155 INFRFT

-194 PASKEAVEV
+194 PTSKEAVEV

-222 KSVMVEEAFTTKDD
+222 KSVMVQEAFTTKDD

-255 NYYLMFSYEDANEA
+255 NYYLMFSYEDASEA

-283 YGDPDKDYLP
+283 YGDPEKDYLP

-303 EWPCLSNMRYSTYG
+303 EWPCLNSMRYSTYG
-317 YDNGVQL
+317 YDNGVLL
-324 KSGVAEVSIDPDTKA
+324 KSGAVEVSIDPDTKA
-339 YTFEISLQL
+339 YTFVIDLQL

-353 LVAHYTG
+353 LKANYTG

-372 VTTKYT
+372 VNTDYT
-378 SAKATTADNGVNWA
+378 SAKATTSDNGLTWA
-392 LTLADDAGNKA
+392 LTLADDAGNA
-403 KLNLANAFKAPYI
+403 AHLDIVNAFQSPYI

-431 AKTMAAE
+431 AKPMAAE
-438 AGQFDSTTSTF
+438 AGQFDNTTSTF
-449 VVAGANGGEFKF
+449 VVAGENGGEFKF
-461 ATGTLTVDIDWANK
+461 ATGTLTVDIDWEAK
-475 RYLLSFYGTLENGYI
+475 EYLISFYGTLENGYI
-490 IESDYTGVIEGCNL
+490 IESEYKGAVEGCSL
-504 EQSDEVI
+504 EQSEEII
-511 DVVMTRAYA
+511 DVVMNRAYA

-533 SQEEGE
+533 SQENEQQS
-539 LTNYLLKLDVYGKPS
+539 NYILKLDVYSKPM

-560 VYELGVGTGEGYLGI
+560 VYELGVGTGEGYLGV

-604 TYSMVVSA
+604 TYTIVVSGR
-612 KVQDGRTFLM
+612 VQDGRTFLM

-632 IVNTEDTPTDL
+632 IVDTEDTPSDIT
-643 VWDTFTTKK
+643 WSTFSAKK
-652 WYSDNWQLTI
+652 WYSDNWELTI
-662 KDSTQQYVMAFDMR
+662 KDSTEQYTMAFDMR
-676 TGDSNADYIPT
+676 TGNSSINYIPT
-687 NVYTLGESYVDT
+687 NAYTLGESYVDT
-699 VYVDNA
+699 VYIDNN
-705 YSEFNGNKRAYESVT
+705 YSSFNGNKKAFESVT
-720 LDVVYDESSK
+720 LSIEYIEASQ

-735 FDVKLVDGREFSG
+735 FEVKLVDGREFNGTYSG
-748 AVSGSPAV
+748 AIAGSPAA

>member
-1 MNLKQTKYLIIMKK
+1 MKR

-49 EKGSENANY
+49 EKGSENVNY

-71 RYMVLEDGTEAPALD
+71 RYMVLEDGTEAPTLD

-131 TLYLKTAAQA
+131 TLYLKTTAQA
-141 EVTLDVELVQVAHT
+141 EVTLDVELVQVAHNA
-155 SINFRFT
+155 INFRFT

-222 KSVMVEEAFTTKDD
+222 KSVMVQEAFTTKDD
-236 PSNVIEHNYTR
+236 PSNIIEHNYTR

-255 NYYLMFSYEDANEA
+255 NYYLMFSYEDASEA

-283 YGDPDKDYLP
+283 YGDPEKDYLP

-303 EWPCLSNMRYSTYG
+303 EWPCLNSMRYSTYG
-317 YDNGVQL
+317 YDNGVLL
-324 KSGVAEVSIDPDTKA
+324 KSGAVEVSIDPDTKA
-339 YTFEISLQL
+339 YTFVIDLQL

-353 LVAHYTG
+353 LKANYTG

-372 VTTKYT
+372 VNTDYT
-378 SAKATTADNGVNWA
+378 SAKATTADNGLTWA
-392 LTLADDAGNKA
+392 LTLADDAGNA
-403 KLNLANAFKAPYI
+403 AHLDIVNAFQSPYI

-431 AKTMAAE
+431 AKPMAAE
-438 AGQFDSTTSTF
+438 AGQFDNTTSTF
-449 VVAGANGGEFKF
+449 VVAGENGGEFKF
-461 ATGTLTVDIDWANK
+461 ATGTLTVDIDWEAK
-475 RYLLSFYGTLENGYI
+475 EYLISFYGTLENGYI
-490 IESDYTGVIEGCNL
+490 IESEYKGAVEGCSL
-504 EQSDEVI
+504 EQSEEII
-511 DVVMTRAYA
+511 DVVMNRAYA

-533 SQEEGE
+533 SQENEQQS
-539 LTNYLLKLDVYGKPS
+539 NYILKLDVYSKPM

-560 VYELGVGTGEGYLGI
+560 VYVLGVGTGEGYLGV

-604 TYSMVVSA
+604 TYTIVVSGR
-612 KVQDGRTFLM
+612 VQDGRTFLM

-632 IVNTEDTPTDL
+632 IVDTEDTPSDIT
-643 VWDTFTTKK
+643 WSTFSAKK
-652 WYSDNWQLTI
+652 WYSDNWELTV
-662 KDSTQQYVMAFDMR
+662 KDSTEQYTMAFDMR
-676 TGDSNADYIPT
+676 TGNSSINYIPT

-699 VYVDNA
+699 VYIDNN
-705 YSEFNGNKRAYESVT
+705 YSSFNGNKKAFESVT
-720 LDVVYDESSK
+720 LNIEYIEASQ

-735 FDVKLVDGREFSG
+735 FEVKLVDGREFNGTYSG
-748 AVSGSPAV
+748 AIAGSPAA

>member
-1 MNLKQTKYLIIMKK
+1 MKR

-49 EKGSENANY
+49 EKGSENVNY

-71 RYMVLEDGTEAPALD
+71 RYMVLEDGTEAPTLD

-131 TLYLKTAAQA
+131 TLYLKTTAQA
-141 EVTLDVELVQVAHT
+141 EVTLDVELVQVAHNA
-155 SINFRFT
+155 INFRFT

-222 KSVMVEEAFTTKDD
+222 KSVMVQEAFTTKDD

-255 NYYLMFSYEDANEA
+255 NYYLMFSYEDASEA

-276 STLCLDF
+276 TTLCLDF
-283 YGDPDKDYLP
+283 YGDPEKDYLP

-303 EWPCLSNMRYSTYG
+303 EWPCLNSMRYSTYG
-317 YDNGVQL
+317 YDNGVLL
-324 KSGVAEVSIDPDTKA
+324 KSGAVEVSIDPDTKA
-339 YTFEISLQL
+339 YTFVIDLQL

-353 LVAHYTG
+353 LKANYTG

-372 VTTKYT
+372 VNTDYT
-378 SAKATTADNGVNWA
+378 SAKATTADNGLTWA
-392 LTLADDAGNKA
+392 LTLADDAGNA
-403 KLNLANAFKAPYI
+403 AHLDIVNAFQSPYI

-431 AKTMAAE
+431 AKPMSAE
-438 AGQFDSTTSTF
+438 AGQFDNTTSTF
-449 VVAGANGGEFKF
+449 VVAGENGGEFKF
-461 ATGTLTVDIDWANK
+461 ATGTLTVDIDWEAK
-475 RYLLSFYGTLENGYI
+475 EYLISFYGTLENGYI
-490 IESDYTGVIEGCNL
+490 IESEYKGAVEGCSL
-504 EQSDEVI
+504 EQSEEII
-511 DVVMTRAYA
+511 DVVMNRAYA

-533 SQEEGE
+533 SQENEQQS
-539 LTNYLLKLDVYGKPS
+539 NYILKLDVYSKPM

-560 VYELGVGTGEGYLGI
+560 VYVLGVGTGEGYLGV

-604 TYSMVVSA
+604 TYTMVVSGR
-612 KVQDGRTFLM
+612 VQDGRTFLM

-632 IVNTEDTPTDL
+632 IVDTQDTPSDIT
-643 VWDTFTTKK
+643 WSTFSAKK
-652 WYSDNWQLTI
+652 WYSDNWELTI
-662 KDSTQQYVMAFDMR
+662 KDSTEQYTMAFDMR
-676 TGDSNADYIPT
+676 TGNSSINYIPT

-699 VYVDNA
+699 VYIDNN
-705 YSEFNGNKRAYESVT
+705 YSMFNGNKKAFESVT
-720 LDVVYDESSK
+720 LNIEYIEASQ

-735 FDVKLVDGREFSG
+735 FEVKLVDGREFNGTYSG
-748 AVSGSPAV
+748 AIAGSPAA

>member
-1 MNLKQTKYLIIMKK
+1 MKR

-37 TPNDELQPTIAL
+37 TPNNELQPTIAL
-49 EKGSENANY
+49 EKGSENVNY

-71 RYMVLEDGTEAPALD
+71 RYMVLEDGTEAPTLD
-86 AILTE
+86 AILTD

-131 TLYLKTAAQA
+131 TLYLKTTAQA
-141 EVTLDVELVQVAHT
+141 EVTLDVELVQVAHNA
-155 SINFRFT
+155 INFRFT

-203 ADLDPVKDYVL
+203 TDLDPVKDYVL

-222 KSVMVEEAFTTKDD
+222 KSVMVQEAFTTKDD

-255 NYYLMFSYEDANEA
+255 NYYLMFSYEDASEA

-276 STLCLDF
+276 TTLCLDF
-283 YGDPDKDYLP
+283 YGDPEKDYLP

-303 EWPCLSNMRYSTYG
+303 EWPCLNSMRYSTYG
-317 YDNGVQL
+317 YDNGVLL
-324 KSGVAEVSIDPDTKA
+324 KSGAVEVSIDPDTKA
-339 YTFEISLQL
+339 YTFDINLQL

-353 LVAHYTG
+353 LKANYTG

-372 VTTKYT
+372 VTTDYT
-378 SAKATTADNGVNWA
+378 SAKATTADNGLTWA
-392 LTLADDAGNKA
+392 LTLADDAGNTA
-403 KLNLANAFKAPYI
+403 HLNLANAFQAPYI

-431 AKTMAAE
+431 VKALAAE
-438 AGQFDSTTSTF
+438 AGQFDNTTSTF
-449 VVAGANGGEFKF
+449 VVAGENGGEFKF
-461 ATGTLTVDIDWANK
+461 ATGTLTVDIDWEAK
-475 RYLLSFYGTLENGYI
+475 EYLISFYGTLENGYI
-490 IESDYTGVIEGCNL
+490 IESEYKGAVEGCSL
-504 EQSDEVI
+504 EQSEEII
-511 DVVMTRAYA
+511 DVVMNRAYA

-533 SQEEGE
+533 SQDNEQQS
-539 LTNYLLKLDVYGKPS
+539 NYILKLDVYSKPM

-560 VYELGVGTGEGYLGI
+560 VYELGVGTGEGYLGV

-604 TYSMVVSA
+604 TYTIVVSGR
-612 KVQDGRTFLM
+612 VQDGRTFLM

-632 IVNTEDTPTDL
+632 IVDTEDTPSDIT
-643 VWDTFTTKK
+643 WSTFSAKK
-652 WYSDNWQLTI
+652 WYSDNWELTV
-662 KDSTQQYVMAFDMR
+662 KDSTEQYTMAFDMR
-676 TGDSNADYIPT
+676 TGNSSINYIPT
-687 NVYTLGESYVDT
+687 NAYTLGESYVDT
-699 VYVDNA
+699 VYIDNN
-705 YSEFNGNKRAYESVT
+705 YSSFNGNKKAFESVT
-720 LDVVYDESSK
+720 LNIEYLEASQ
-730 TYNIS
+730 TYNVS
-735 FDVKLVDGREFSG
+735 FEVKLVDGREFNG
-748 AVSGSPAV
+748 TYTGPIAGSPAA

>member
-1 MNLKQTKYLIIMKK
+1 MKR

-49 EKGSENANY
+49 EKGSENVNY

-71 RYMVLEDGTEAPALD
+71 RYMVLEDGTEAPTLD

-103 VKAEGLEADTEYM
+103 VKAEGLEADTDYM

-131 TLYLKTAAQA
+131 TLYLKTTAQA
-141 EVTLDVELVQVAHT
+141 EVALDVELVQVAHNA
-155 SINFRFT
+155 INFRFT

-203 ADLDPVKDYVL
+203 TDLDPVKDYVL

-255 NYYLMFSYEDANEA
+255 NYYLMFSYEDASEA

-276 STLCLDF
+276 TTLCLDF
-283 YGDPDKDYLP
+283 YGDPEKDYLP

-303 EWPCLSNMRYSTYG
+303 EWPCLNSMRYSTYG
-317 YDNGVQL
+317 YDNGVLL
-324 KSGVAEVSIDPDTKA
+324 KSGAVEVSIDPDTKA
-339 YTFEISLQL
+339 YTFVIDLQL

-353 LVAHYTG
+353 LKANYTG

-372 VTTKYT
+372 VNTDYT
-378 SAKATTADNGVNWA
+378 SAKATTADNGLTWA
-392 LTLADDAGNKA
+392 LTLADDAGNA
-403 KLNLANAFKAPYI
+403 AHLDIVNAFQSPYI

-431 AKTMAAE
+431 AKPMAAE
-438 AGQFDSTTSTF
+438 AGQFDNTTSTF
-449 VVAGANGGEFKF
+449 VVAGENGGEFKF
-461 ATGTLTVDIDWANK
+461 ATGTLTVDIDWEAK
-475 RYLLSFYGTLENGYI
+475 EYLISFYGTLENGYI
-490 IESDYTGVIEGCNL
+490 IESEYKGAVEGCSL
-504 EQSDEVI
+504 EQSEEII
-511 DVVMTRAYA
+511 DVVMNRAYA

-533 SQEEGE
+533 SQENEQQS
-539 LTNYLLKLDVYGKPS
+539 NYILKLDVYSKPM

-560 VYELGVGTGEGYLGI
+560 VYELGVGTGEGYLGV

-604 TYSMVVSA
+604 TYTMIVSGR
-612 KVQDGRTFLM
+612 VQDGRTFLM

-632 IVNTEDTPTDL
+632 IVDTQDTPSDIT
-643 VWDTFTTKK
+643 WSTFSAKK
-652 WYSDNWQLTI
+652 WYSDNWELTI
-662 KDSTQQYVMAFDMR
+662 KDSTEQYTMAFDMR
-676 TGDSNADYIPT
+676 TGNSSINYIPT
-687 NVYTLGESYVDT
+687 NAYTLGESYVDT
-699 VYVDNA
+699 VYIDNN
-705 YSEFNGNKRAYESVT
+705 YSSFNGNKKAFESVT
-720 LDVVYDESSK
+720 LNIEYIEASQ

-735 FDVKLVDGREFSG
+735 FEVKLVDGREFSG
-748 AVSGSPAV
+748 TYSGAIAGSPAA

>member
-1 MNLKQTKYLIIMKK
+1 MKR

-49 EKGSENANY
+49 EKGSENVNY

-71 RYMVLEDGTEAPALD
+71 RYMVLEDGTEAPTLD

-131 TLYLKTAAQA
+131 TLYLKTTAQA
-141 EVTLDVELVQVAHT
+141 EVTLDVELVQVAHNA
-155 SINFRFT
+155 INFRFT

-194 PASKEAVEV
+194 PTSKEAVEV

-222 KSVMVEEAFTTKDD
+222 KSVMVQEAFTTKDD

-255 NYYLMFSYEDANEA
+255 NYYLMFSYEDASEA

-276 STLCLDF
+276 TTLCLDF
-283 YGDPDKDYLP
+283 YGDPEKDYLP

-303 EWPCLSNMRYSTYG
+303 EWPCLNSMRYSTYG
-317 YDNGVQL
+317 YDNGVLL
-324 KSGVAEVSIDPDTKA
+324 KSGAVEVSIDPDTKA
-339 YTFEISLQL
+339 YTFVIDLQL

-353 LVAHYTG
+353 LKANYTG

-372 VTTKYT
+372 VNTDYT
-378 SAKATTADNGVNWA
+378 SAKATTSDNGLTWA
-392 LTLADDAGNKA
+392 LTLADDAGNA
-403 KLNLANAFKAPYI
+403 AHLDIVNAFQSPYI

-431 AKTMAAE
+431 AKPMSAE
-438 AGQFDSTTSTF
+438 AGQFDNTTSTF
-449 VVAGANGGEFKF
+449 VVAGENGGEFKF
-461 ATGTLTVDIDWANK
+461 ATGTLTVDIDWEAK
-475 RYLLSFYGTLENGYI
+475 EYLISFYGTLENGYI
-490 IESDYTGVIEGCNL
+490 IESEYKGAVEGCSL
-504 EQSDEVI
+504 EQSEEII
-511 DVVMTRAYA
+511 DVVMNRAYA

-533 SQEEGE
+533 SQENEQQS
-539 LTNYLLKLDVYGKPS
+539 NYILKLDVYTKPM

-560 VYELGVGTGEGYLGI
+560 VYVLGVGTGEGYLGV

-604 TYSMVVSA
+604 TYTIVVSGR
-612 KVQDGRTFLM
+612 VQDGRTFLM

-632 IVNTEDTPTDL
+632 IVDTEDTPSDIT
-643 VWDTFTTKK
+643 WSTFSAKK
-652 WYSDNWQLTI
+652 WYSDNWELTV
-662 KDSTQQYVMAFDMR
+662 KDSTEQYTMAFDMR
-676 TGDSNADYIPT
+676 TGNSSINYIPT

-699 VYVDNA
+699 VYIDNN
-705 YSEFNGNKRAYESVT
+705 YSSFNGNKKAFESVT
-720 LDVVYDESSK
+720 LNIEYIEASQ

-735 FDVKLVDGREFSG
+735 FEVKLVDGREFNGTYSG
-748 AVSGSPAV
+748 AIAGSPAA

>member
-1 MNLKQTKYLIIMKK
+1 MKR

-49 EKGSENANY
+49 EKGSENVNY

-71 RYMVLEDGTEAPALD
+71 RYMVLEDGTEAPTLD

-141 EVTLDVELVQVAHT
+141 EVTLDVELVQVAHNA
-155 SINFRFT
+155 INFRFT

-203 ADLDPVKDYVL
+203 TDLDPVKDYVL

-255 NYYLMFSYEDANEA
+255 NYYLMFSYEDASEA

-276 STLCLDF
+276 TTLCLDF
-283 YGDPDKDYLP
+283 YGDPEKDYLP

-303 EWPCLSNMRYSTYG
+303 EWPCLNSMRYSTYG
-317 YDNGVQL
+317 YDNGVLL
-324 KSGVAEVSIDPDTKA
+324 KSGAVEVSIDPDTKA
-339 YTFEISLQL
+339 YTFIIDLQL

-353 LVAHYTG
+353 LKANYTG

-372 VTTKYT
+372 VTTDYT
-378 SAKATTADNGVNWA
+378 SAKATTADNGLTWA
-392 LTLADDAGNKA
+392 LTLADDAGNA
-403 KLNLANAFKAPYI
+403 AHLNLTNAFQAPYI

-431 AKTMAAE
+431 VKALAAE
-438 AGQFDSTTSTF
+438 PGQFDNTTSTF
-449 VVAGANGGEFKF
+449 VVAGENGGEFKF
-461 ATGTLTVDIDWANK
+461 ATGTLTVDIDWEAK
-475 RYLLSFYGTLENGYI
+475 EYLISFYGTLENGYI
-490 IESDYTGVIEGCNL
+490 IESEYKGAVEGCSL
-504 EQSDEVI
+504 EQSEEII
-511 DVVMTRAYA
+511 DVVMNRAYA

-533 SQEEGE
+533 SQENEQQS
-539 LTNYLLKLDVYGKPS
+539 NYILKLDVYTKPM

-560 VYELGVGTGEGYLGI
+560 VYELGVGTGEGYLGV

-604 TYSMVVSA
+604 TYTMVVSGR
-612 KVQDGRTFLM
+612 VQDGRTFLM

-632 IVNTEDTPTDL
+632 IVDTEDTPSDIT
-643 VWDTFTTKK
+643 WSTFSAKK
-652 WYSDNWQLTI
+652 WYSDNWELTI
-662 KDSTQQYVMAFDMR
+662 KDSTEQYTMAFDMR
-676 TGDSNADYIPT
+676 TGDSSINYIPT

-699 VYVDNA
+699 VYIDNN
-705 YSEFNGNKRAYESVT
+705 YSTFNGNKKAFESVT
-720 LDVVYDESSK
+720 LNIEYLEASQ

-735 FDVKLVDGREFSG
+735 FEVKLVDGREFNGTYSG
-748 AVSGSPAV
+748 AIAGSPAA

>member
-1 MNLKQTKYLIIMKK
+1 MKR

-49 EKGSENANY
+49 EKGSENVNY

-71 RYMVLEDGTEAPALD
+71 RYMVLEDGTEAPTLD

-121 KNVTKVAGSN
+121 KNITKVAGSN
-131 TLYLKTAAQA
+131 TLYLKTTAQA
-141 EVTLDVELVQVAHT
+141 EVMLDVELVQVAHNA
-155 SINFRFT
+155 INFRFT

-203 ADLDPVKDYVL
+203 TDLDPVKDYVL

-222 KSVMVEEAFTTKDD
+222 KSVMVQEAFTTKDD

-255 NYYLMFSYEDANEA
+255 NYYLMFSYEDASEA

-276 STLCLDF
+276 TTLCLDF
-283 YGDPDKDYLP
+283 YGDPEKDYLP

-303 EWPCLSNMRYSTYG
+303 EWPCLNSMRYSTYG
-317 YDNGVQL
+317 YDNGVLL
-324 KSGVAEVSIDPDTKA
+324 KSGAVEVSIDPDTKA
-339 YTFEISLQL
+339 YTFVIDLQL

-353 LVAHYTG
+353 LKANYTG

-372 VTTKYT
+372 VNTDYT
-378 SAKATTADNGVNWA
+378 SAKATTADNGLTWA
-392 LTLADDAGNKA
+392 LTLADDAGNA
-403 KLNLANAFKAPYI
+403 AHLDIVNAFQSPYI

-431 AKTMAAE
+431 AKPMAAE
-438 AGQFDSTTSTF
+438 AGQFDNTTSTF
-449 VVAGANGGEFKF
+449 VVAGENGGEFKF
-461 ATGTLTVDIDWANK
+461 ATGTLTVDIDWEAK
-475 RYLLSFYGTLENGYI
+475 EYLISFYGTLENGYI
-490 IESDYTGVIEGCNL
+490 IESEYKGAVEGCSL
-504 EQSDEVI
+504 EQSEEII
-511 DVVMTRAYA
+511 DVVMNRAYA

-533 SQEEGE
+533 SQENEQQS
-539 LTNYLLKLDVYGKPS
+539 NYILKLDVYSKPM

-560 VYELGVGTGEGYLGI
+560 VYELGVGTGEGYLGV

-604 TYSMVVSA
+604 TYTIVVSGR
-612 KVQDGRTFLM
+612 VQDGRTFLM

-632 IVNTEDTPTDL
+632 IVDTEDTPSDIT
-643 VWDTFTTKK
+643 WSTFSAKK
-652 WYSDNWQLTI
+652 WYSDNWELTV
-662 KDSTQQYVMAFDMR
+662 KDSTEQYTMVFDIR
-676 TGDSNADYIPT
+676 TGNSSINYIPT

-699 VYVDNA
+699 VYIDNN
-705 YSEFNGNKRAYESVT
+705 YSSFNGNKKAFDSVT
-720 LDVVYDESSK
+720 LNIEYIEASQ

-735 FDVKLVDGREFSG
+735 FEVKLVDGREFNGTYSG
-748 AVSGSPAV
+748 AIAGSPAA

>member
-1 MNLKQTKYLIIMKK
+1 MKR

-49 EKGSENANY
+49 EKGSENVNY

-71 RYMVLEDGTEAPALD
+71 RYMVLEDGTEAPTLD

-131 TLYLKTAAQA
+131 TLYLKTTAQA
-141 EVTLDVELVQVAHT
+141 EVALDVELVQVAHNA
-155 SINFRFT
+155 INFRFT

-222 KSVMVEEAFTTKDD
+222 KSVMVQEAFTTKDD

-255 NYYLMFSYEDANEA
+255 NYYLMFSYEDASEA

-276 STLCLDF
+276 TTLCLDF
-283 YGDPDKDYLP
+283 YGDPEKDYLP

-303 EWPCLSNMRYSTYG
+303 EWPCLNSMRYSTYG
-317 YDNGVQL
+317 YDNGVLL
-324 KSGVAEVSIDPDTKA
+324 KSGAVEVSIDPDTKA
-339 YTFEISLQL
+339 YTFVIDLQL

-353 LVAHYTG
+353 LKANYTG

-372 VTTKYT
+372 VNTDYT
-378 SAKATTADNGVNWA
+378 SAKATTSDNGLTWA
-392 LTLADDAGNKA
+392 LTLADDAGNA
-403 KLNLANAFKAPYI
+403 AHLDIVNAFQSPYI

-431 AKTMAAE
+431 AKPMAAE
-438 AGQFDSTTSTF
+438 AGQFDNTTSTF
-449 VVAGANGGEFKF
+449 VVAGENGGEFKF
-461 ATGTLTVDIDWANK
+461 ATGTLTVDIDWEAK
-475 RYLLSFYGTLENGYI
+475 EYLISFYGTLENGYI
-490 IESDYTGVIEGCNL
+490 IESEYKGAVEGCSL
-504 EQSDEVI
+504 EQSEEVI
-511 DVVMTRAYA
+511 DVVMNRAYA

-533 SQEEGE
+533 SQENEQQS
-539 LTNYLLKLDVYGKPS
+539 NYILKLDVYSKPM

-560 VYELGVGTGEGYLGI
+560 VYVLGVGTGEGYLGV

-604 TYSMVVSA
+604 TYTIVVSGR
-612 KVQDGRTFLM
+612 VQDGRTFLM

-632 IVNTEDTPTDL
+632 IVDTEDTPSDIT
-643 VWDTFTTKK
+643 WSTFSAKK
-652 WYSDNWQLTI
+652 WYSDNWELTV
-662 KDSTQQYVMAFDMR
+662 KDSTEQYTMAFDMR
-676 TGDSNADYIPT
+676 TGNSSINYIPT

-699 VYVDNA
+699 VYIDNN
-705 YSEFNGNKRAYESVT
+705 YSLFNGSKKAFESVT
-720 LDVVYDESSK
+720 LNIEYIEASQ

-735 FDVKLVDGREFSG
+735 FEVKLVDGREFNGTYSG
-748 AVSGSPAV
+748 AIAGSPAA

>member
-1 MNLKQTKYLIIMKK
+1 MKR

-37 TPNDELQPTIAL
+37 TPNNEAQPTIAL
-49 EKGSENANY
+49 EKGSENVNY

-71 RYMVLEDGTEAPALD
+71 RYMVLEDGTEAPTLD

-131 TLYLKTAAQA
+131 TLYLKTTAQA
-141 EVTLDVELVQVAHT
+141 EVTLDVELVQVAHNA
-155 SINFRFT
+155 INFRFT

-222 KSVMVEEAFTTKDD
+222 KSVMVQEAFTTKDD

-255 NYYLMFSYEDANEA
+255 NYYLMFSYEDASEA

-276 STLCLDF
+276 TTLCLDF
-283 YGDPDKDYLP
+283 YGDPEKDYLP

-303 EWPCLSNMRYSTYG
+303 EWPCLNSMRYSTYG
-317 YDNGVQL
+317 YDNGVLL
-324 KSGVAEVSIDPDTKA
+324 KSGAVEVSIDPDTKA
-339 YTFEISLQL
+339 YTFVIDLQL

-353 LVAHYTG
+353 LKANYTG

-372 VTTKYT
+372 ITTDYT
-378 SAKATTADNGVNWA
+378 SAKATTSDNGLTWA
-392 LTLADDAGNKA
+392 LTLADDAGNA
-403 KLNLANAFKAPYI
+403 AHLDIVNAFQSPYI

-431 AKTMAAE
+431 AKPMAAE
-438 AGQFDSTTSTF
+438 AGQFDNTTSTF
-449 VVAGANGGEFKF
+449 VVAGENGGEFKF
-461 ATGTLTVDIDWANK
+461 ATGTLTVDIDWEAK
-475 RYLLSFYGTLENGYI
+475 EYLISFYGTLENGYI
-490 IESDYTGVIEGCNL
+490 IESEYKGAVEGCSL
-504 EQSDEVI
+504 EQSEEII
-511 DVVMTRAYA
+511 DVVMNRAYA

-533 SQEEGE
+533 SQENEQQS
-539 LTNYLLKLDVYGKPS
+539 NYILKLDVYSKPM

-560 VYELGVGTGEGYLGI
+560 VYELGVGTGEGYLGV

-604 TYSMVVSA
+604 TYTIVVSGR
-612 KVQDGRTFLM
+612 VQDGRTFLM

-632 IVNTEDTPTDL
+632 IVDTQDTPSDIT
-643 VWDTFTTKK
+643 WSTFSAKK
-652 WYSDNWQLTI
+652 WYSDNWELTI
-662 KDSTQQYVMAFDMR
+662 KDSTEQYTMAFDMR
-676 TGDSNADYIPT
+676 TGNSSINYIPT
-687 NVYTLGESYVDT
+687 NAYTLGESYVDT
-699 VYVDNA
+699 VYIDNN
-705 YSEFNGNKRAYESVT
+705 YSSFNGNKKAFESVT
-720 LDVVYDESSK
+720 LNIEYMEASQ

-735 FDVKLVDGREFSG
+735 FEVKLVDGREFNGTYSG
-748 AVSGSPAV
+748 AIAGSPAA

>member
-1 MNLKQTKYLIIMKK
+1 MKR

-49 EKGSENANY
+49 EKGSENVNY

-71 RYMVLEDGTEAPALD
+71 RYMVLEDGTEAPTLD

-131 TLYLKTAAQA
+131 TLYLKTTAQA
-141 EVTLDVELVQVAHT
+141 EVALDVELVQVAHNA
-155 SINFRFT
+155 INFRFT

-222 KSVMVEEAFTTKDD
+222 KSVMVQEAFTTKDD

-255 NYYLMFSYEDANEA
+255 NYYLMFSYEDASEA

-276 STLCLDF
+276 TTLCLDF
-283 YGDPDKDYLP
+283 YGDPEKDYLP

-303 EWPCLSNMRYSTYG
+303 EWPCLNSMRYSTYG
-317 YDNGVQL
+317 YDNGVLL
-324 KSGVAEVSIDPDTKA
+324 KSGAVEVSIDPDTKA
-339 YTFEISLQL
+339 YTFVIDLQL

-353 LVAHYTG
+353 LKANYTG

-372 VTTKYT
+372 VNTDYT
-378 SAKATTADNGVNWA
+378 SAKATTADNGLTWA
-392 LTLADDAGNKA
+392 LTLADDAGNA
-403 KLNLANAFKAPYI
+403 AHLDIVNAFQSPYI

-431 AKTMAAE
+431 AKPMAVE
-438 AGQFDSTTSTF
+438 AGQFDNTTSTF
-449 VVAGANGGEFKF
+449 VVAGENGGEFKF
-461 ATGTLTVDIDWANK
+461 ATGTLTVDIDWEAK
-475 RYLLSFYGTLENGYI
+475 EYLISFYGTLENGYI
-490 IESDYTGVIEGCNL
+490 IESEYKGAVEGCSL
-504 EQSDEVI
+504 EQSEEVI
-511 DVVMTRAYA
+511 DVVMNRAYA

-533 SQEEGE
+533 SQENEQQSS
-539 LTNYLLKLDVYGKPS
+539 YILKLDVYSKPM

-560 VYELGVGTGEGYLGI
+560 VYELGVGTGEGYLGV

-604 TYSMVVSA
+604 TYTIVVSGR
-612 KVQDGRTFLM
+612 VQDGRTFLM

-632 IVNTEDTPTDL
+632 IVDTEDTPSDIT
-643 VWDTFTTKK
+643 WSTFSAKK
-652 WYSDNWQLTI
+652 WYSDNWELTV
-662 KDSTQQYVMAFDMR
+662 KDSTEQYTMAFDMR
-676 TGDSNADYIPT
+676 TGNSSINYIPT

-699 VYVDNA
+699 VYIDNN
-705 YSEFNGNKRAYESVT
+705 YSMFNGNKKAFESVT
-720 LDVVYDESSK
+720 LNIEYIEASQ

-735 FDVKLVDGREFSG
+735 FEVKLVDGREFNGTYSG
-748 AVSGSPAV
+748 AIAGSPAA

>member
-1 MNLKQTKYLIIMKK
+1 MKR

-49 EKGSENANY
+49 EKGSENVNY

-71 RYMVLEDGTEAPALD
+71 RYMVLEDGTEAPTLD

-131 TLYLKTAAQA
+131 TLYLKTTAQA
-141 EVTLDVELVQVAHT
+141 EVTLDVELVQVAHNA
-155 SINFRFT
+155 INFRFT

-255 NYYLMFSYEDANEA
+255 NYYLLFSYEDASEA

-276 STLCLDF
+276 TTLCLDF
-283 YGDPDKDYLP
+283 YGDPEKDYLP

-303 EWPCLSNMRYSTYG
+303 EWPCLNSMRYSTYG
-317 YDNGVQL
+317 YDNGVLL
-324 KSGVAEVSIDPDTKA
+324 KSGAVEVSIDPDTKA
-339 YTFEISLQL
+339 YTFVIDLQL

-353 LVAHYTG
+353 LKANYTG

-372 VTTKYT
+372 VNTDYT
-378 SAKATTADNGVNWA
+378 SAKATTADNGLTWA
-392 LTLADDAGNKA
+392 LTLADDAGNA
-403 KLNLANAFKAPYI
+403 AHLDIVNAFQSPYI

-431 AKTMAAE
+431 AKPMSAE
-438 AGQFDSTTSTF
+438 AGQFDNTTSTF
-449 VVAGANGGEFKF
+449 VVAGENGGEFKF
-461 ATGTLTVDIDWANK
+461 ATGTLTVDIDWEAK
-475 RYLLSFYGTLENGYI
+475 EYLISFYGTLENGYI
-490 IESDYTGVIEGCNL
+490 IESEYKGAVEGCSL
-504 EQSDEVI
+504 EQSEEII
-511 DVVMTRAYA
+511 DVVMNRAYA

-533 SQEEGE
+533 SQENEQQS
-539 LTNYLLKLDVYGKPS
+539 NYILKLDVYSKPM

-560 VYELGVGTGEGYLGI
+560 VYVLGVGTGEGYLGV

-604 TYSMVVSA
+604 TYTIVVSGR
-612 KVQDGRTFLM
+612 VQDGRTFLM

-632 IVNTEDTPTDL
+632 IVDTQDTPSDIT
-643 VWDTFTTKK
+643 WSTFSAKK
-652 WYSDNWQLTI
+652 WYSDNWELTV
-662 KDSTQQYVMAFDMR
+662 KDSTEQYTMAFDMR
-676 TGDSNADYIPT
+676 TGNSSINYIPT

-699 VYVDNA
+699 VYIDNN
-705 YSEFNGNKRAYESVT
+705 YSSFNGNKKAFESVT
-720 LDVVYDESSK
+720 LNIEYIEASQ

-735 FDVKLVDGREFSG
+735 FEVKLVDGREFNGTYSG
-748 AVSGSPAV
+748 AIAGSPAA

>member
-1 MNLKQTKYLIIMKK
+1 MKR

-37 TPNDELQPTIAL
+37 TPNNEAQPTIAL
-49 EKGSENANY
+49 EKGSENVNY

-71 RYMVLEDGTEAPALD
+71 RYMVLEDGTEAPTLD

-131 TLYLKTAAQA
+131 TLYLKTTAQA
-141 EVTLDVELVQVAHT
+141 EVTLDVELVQVAHNA
-155 SINFRFT
+155 INFRFT

-203 ADLDPVKDYVL
+203 TDLDPVKDYVL

-255 NYYLMFSYEDANEA
+255 NYYLMFSYEDASEA

-276 STLCLDF
+276 TTLCLDF
-283 YGDPDKDYLP
+283 YGDPEKDYLP

-303 EWPCLSNMRYSTYG
+303 EWPCLNSMRYSTYG
-317 YDNGVQL
+317 YDNGVLL
-324 KSGVAEVSIDPDTKA
+324 KSGAVEVSIDPDTKA
-339 YTFEISLQL
+339 YTFDINLQL

-353 LVAHYTG
+353 LKANYTG

-372 VTTKYT
+372 VTTDYT
-378 SAKATTADNGVNWA
+378 SAKATTADNGLTWA
-392 LTLADDAGNKA
+392 LTLADDAGNA
-403 KLNLANAFKAPYI
+403 AHLDIVNAFQSPYI

-431 AKTMAAE
+431 AKPMAAE
-438 AGQFDSTTSTF
+438 AGQFDNTTSTF
-449 VVAGANGGEFKF
+449 VVAGENGGEFKF
-461 ATGTLTVDIDWANK
+461 ATGTLTVDIDWEAK
-475 RYLLSFYGTLENGYI
+475 EYLISFYGTLENGYI
-490 IESDYTGVIEGCNL
+490 IESEYKGAVEGCSL
-504 EQSDEVI
+504 EQSEEVI
-511 DVVMTRAYA
+511 DVVMNRAYA

-533 SQEEGE
+533 SQESEQQS
-539 LTNYLLKLDVYGKPS
+539 NYILKLDVYSKPM

-560 VYELGVGTGEGYLGI
+560 VYELGVGTGEGYLGV

-604 TYSMVVSA
+604 TYTMVVSGR
-612 KVQDGRTFLM
+612 VQDGRTFLM

-632 IVNTEDTPTDL
+632 IVDTQDTPSDIT
-643 VWDTFTTKK
+643 WSTFSAKK
-652 WYSDNWQLTI
+652 WYSDNWELTI
-662 KDSTQQYVMAFDMR
+662 KDSTEQYTMAFDMR
-676 TGDSNADYIPT
+676 TGNSSINYIPT
-687 NVYTLGESYVDT
+687 NAYTLGESYVDT
-699 VYVDNA
+699 VYIDNN
-705 YSEFNGNKRAYESVT
+705 YSSFNGNKKAFESVT
-720 LDVVYDESSK
+720 LNIEYIEASQ

-735 FDVKLVDGREFSG
+735 FEVKLVDGREFNGTYSG
-748 AVSGSPAV
+748 AIAGSPAA

>member
-1 MNLKQTKYLIIMKK
+1 MKR
-15 LALLCMAALGL
+15 LALLCMAALSL

-49 EKGSENANY
+49 EKGSENVNY

-71 RYMVLEDGTEAPALD
+71 RYMVLEDGTEAPTLD

-131 TLYLKTAAQA
+131 TLYLKTTAQA
-141 EVTLDVELVQVAHT
+141 EVTLDVELVQVAHNA
-155 SINFRFT
+155 INFRFT

-203 ADLDPVKDYVL
+203 TDLDPVKDYVL

-255 NYYLMFSYEDANEA
+255 NYYLMFSYEDASEA

-276 STLCLDF
+276 TTLCLDF
-283 YGDPDKDYLP
+283 YGDPEKDYLP

-303 EWPCLSNMRYSTYG
+303 EWPCLNSMRYSTYG
-317 YDNGVQL
+317 YDNGVLL
-324 KSGVAEVSIDPDTKA
+324 KSGAVEVSIDPDTKA
-339 YTFEISLQL
+339 YTFVIDLQL

-353 LVAHYTG
+353 LKANYTG

-372 VTTKYT
+372 VNTDYT
-378 SAKATTADNGVNWA
+378 SAKATTADNGLTWA
-392 LTLADDAGNKA
+392 LTLADDAGNA
-403 KLNLANAFKAPYI
+403 AHLDIVNAFQSPYI

-431 AKTMAAE
+431 AKPMAVE
-438 AGQFDSTTSTF
+438 AGQFDNTTSTF
-449 VVAGANGGEFKF
+449 VVAGENGGEFKF
-461 ATGTLTVDIDWANK
+461 ATGTLTVDIDWEAK
-475 RYLLSFYGTLENGYI
+475 EYLISFYGTLENGYI
-490 IESDYTGVIEGCNL
+490 IESEYKGAVEGCSL
-504 EQSDEVI
+504 EQSEEVI
-511 DVVMTRAYA
+511 DVVMNRAYA

-533 SQEEGE
+533 SQEDEQQS
-539 LTNYLLKLDVYGKPS
+539 NYILKLDVYTKPM

-560 VYELGVGTGEGYLGI
+560 VYELGVGTGEGYLGV

-604 TYSMVVSA
+604 TYTMIVSGR
-612 KVQDGRTFLM
+612 VQDGRTFLM

-632 IVNTEDTPTDL
+632 IVDTEDTPSDIT
-643 VWDTFTTKK
+643 WSTFSAKK
-652 WYSDNWQLTI
+652 WYSDNWELTV
-662 KDSTQQYVMAFDMR
+662 KDSTEQYTMAFDMR
-676 TGDSNADYIPT
+676 TGNSSINYIPT

-699 VYVDNA
+699 VYIDNN
-705 YSEFNGNKRAYESVT
+705 YSSFNGNKKAFESVT
-720 LDVVYDESSK
+720 LNIEYIEASQ

-735 FDVKLVDGREFSG
+735 FEVKLVDGREFNGTYSG
-748 AVSGSPAV
+748 AIAGSPAA

>member
-1 MNLKQTKYLIIMKK
+1 MKR

-37 TPNDELQPTIAL
+37 SPNNEAQPTIAL
-49 EKGSENANY
+49 EKGSENVNY

-71 RYMVLEDGTEAPALD
+71 RYMVLEDGTEAPTLD

-131 TLYLKTAAQA
+131 TLYLKTTAQA
-141 EVTLDVELVQVAHT
+141 EVALDVELVQVAHNA
-155 SINFRFT
+155 INFRFT

-194 PASKEAVEV
+194 PTSKEAVEV

-222 KSVMVEEAFTTKDD
+222 KSVMVQEAFTTKDD

-255 NYYLMFSYEDANEA
+255 NYYLMFSYEDASEA

-283 YGDPDKDYLP
+283 YGDPEKDYLP

-303 EWPCLSNMRYSTYG
+303 EWPCLNSMRYSTYG
-317 YDNGVQL
+317 YDNGVLL
-324 KSGVAEVSIDPDTKA
+324 KSGAVEVSIDPDTKA
-339 YTFEISLQL
+339 YTFVIDLQL

-353 LVAHYTG
+353 LKANYTG

-372 VTTKYT
+372 VNTDYT
-378 SAKATTADNGVNWA
+378 SAKATTADNGLTWA
-392 LTLADDAGNKA
+392 LTLADDAGNA
-403 KLNLANAFKAPYI
+403 AHLDIVNAFQSPYI

-431 AKTMAAE
+431 AKPMAAE
-438 AGQFDSTTSTF
+438 AGQFDNTTSTF
-449 VVAGANGGEFKF
+449 VVAGENGGEFKF
-461 ATGTLTVDIDWANK
+461 ATGTLTVDIDWEAK
-475 RYLLSFYGTLENGYI
+475 EYLISFYGTLENGYI
-490 IESDYTGVIEGCNL
+490 IESEYKGAVEGCSL
-504 EQSDEVI
+504 EQSEEII
-511 DVVMTRAYA
+511 DVVMNRAYA

-533 SQEEGE
+533 SQEDEQQS
-539 LTNYLLKLDVYGKPS
+539 NYILKLDVYSKPM

-560 VYELGVGTGEGYLGI
+560 VYELGVGTGEGYLGV

-604 TYSMVVSA
+604 TYTIVVSGR
-612 KVQDGRTFLM
+612 VQDGRTFLM

-632 IVNTEDTPTDL
+632 IVDTEDTPSDIT
-643 VWDTFTTKK
+643 WSTFSAKK
-652 WYSDNWQLTI
+652 WYSDNWELTV
-662 KDSTQQYVMAFDMR
+662 KDSTEQYTMAFDMR
-676 TGDSNADYIPT
+676 TGNSSINYIPT
-687 NVYTLGESYVDT
+687 NAYTLGESYVDT
-699 VYVDNA
+699 VYIDNN
-705 YSEFNGNKRAYESVT
+705 YSSFNGNKKAFESVT
-720 LDVVYDESSK
+720 LNIEYIEASQ

-735 FDVKLVDGREFSG
+735 FEVKLVDGREFNGTYSG
-748 AVSGSPAV
+748 AIAGSPAA

>member
-1 MNLKQTKYLIIMKK
+1 MKR

-37 TPNDELQPTIAL
+37 TPNDEAQPTIAL
-49 EKGSENANY
+49 EKGSENVNY

-71 RYMVLEDGTEAPALD
+71 RYMVLEDGTEAPTLD

-131 TLYLKTAAQA
+131 TLYLKTTAQA
-141 EVTLDVELVQVAHT
+141 EVTLDVELVQVAHNA
-155 SINFRFT
+155 INFRFT

-222 KSVMVEEAFTTKDD
+222 KSVMVQEAFTTKDD

-255 NYYLMFSYEDANEA
+255 NYYLMFSYEDASEA

-276 STLCLDF
+276 TTLCLDF
-283 YGDPDKDYLP
+283 YGDPEKDYLP

-303 EWPCLSNMRYSTYG
+303 EWPCLNSMRYSTYG
-317 YDNGVQL
+317 YDNGVLL
-324 KSGVAEVSIDPDTKA
+324 KSGAVEVSIDPDTKA
-339 YTFEISLQL
+339 YTFVIDLQL

-353 LVAHYTG
+353 LKANYTG

-372 VTTKYT
+372 VNTDYT
-378 SAKATTADNGVNWA
+378 SAKATTADNGLTWA
-392 LTLADDAGNKA
+392 LTLADDAGNA
-403 KLNLANAFKAPYI
+403 AHLDIVNAFQSPYI

-431 AKTMAAE
+431 AKPMAAE
-438 AGQFDSTTSTF
+438 AGQFDNTTSTF
-449 VVAGANGGEFKF
+449 VVAGENGGEFKF
-461 ATGTLTVDIDWANK
+461 ATGTLTVDIDWEAK
-475 RYLLSFYGTLENGYI
+475 EYLISFYGTLENGYI
-490 IESDYTGVIEGCNL
+490 IESEYKGAVEGCSL
-504 EQSDEVI
+504 EQSEEII
-511 DVVMTRAYA
+511 DVVMNRAYA

-533 SQEEGE
+533 SQENEQQS
-539 LTNYLLKLDVYGKPS
+539 NYILKLDVYSKPM

-560 VYELGVGTGEGYLGI
+560 VYELGVGTGEGYLGV

-604 TYSMVVSA
+604 TYTIVVSGR
-612 KVQDGRTFLM
+612 VQDGRTFLM

-632 IVNTEDTPTDL
+632 IVDTQDTPSDIT
-643 VWDTFTTKK
+643 WSTFSAKK
-652 WYSDNWQLTI
+652 WYSDNWELTV
-662 KDSTQQYVMAFDMR
+662 KDSTEQYTMAFDMR
-676 TGDSNADYIPT
+676 TGNSSINYIPT

-699 VYVDNA
+699 VYIDNN
-705 YSEFNGNKRAYESVT
+705 YSSFNGNKKAFESVT
-720 LDVVYDESSK
+720 LNIEYIEASQ

-735 FDVKLVDGREFSG
+735 FEVKLVDGREFNGTYSG
-748 AVSGSPAV
+748 AIAGSPAA

>member
-1 MNLKQTKYLIIMKK
+1 MKK
-15 LALLCMAALGL
+15 LALLCMAALGF
-26 SLVGCNPEPTP
+26 SLMSCETEPATNPTDEKAPTV
-37 TPNDELQPTIAL
+37 AL
-49 EKGSENANY
+49 EKGLEDVNAVY
-58 VTFTLTTTNATEA
+58 FTLTTSNATEA
-71 RYMVLEDGTEAPALD
+71 RYMVLEDGADVPAL
-86 AILTE
+86 ATIMAE
-91 GVAVELAEGKAE
+91 GVAVELEDGKAE
-103 VKAEGLEADTEYM
+103 VKAEGLEAETEYM

-121 KNVTKVAGSN
+121 KNVTKMAGSN
-131 TLYLKTAAQA
+131 TLYVKTTAQA
-141 EVTLDVELVQVAHT
+141 QLALSVELVQVTHE

-162 AENAERVAYLVQN
+162 ATNADRIAYLVQN
-175 ASKEIPE
+175 ASKEAPE
-182 ASEVLRKGDEVD
+182 VADVLRKGDEVD
-194 PASKEAVEV
+194 PNSKEAVEV
-203 ADLDPVKDYVL
+203 KDLDAVKEYVL
-214 LVAAEGAG
+214 YVAAEGAG
-222 KSVMVEEAFTTKDD
+222 QTLMAEPIAFTTKDD

-247 VKGSKYSS
+247 VRGSKYSS

-269 DNFAYNE
+269 DNFAYNDT
-276 STLCLDF
+276 TLCLDF
-283 YGDPDKDYLP
+283 YGDPAKDYLP

-461 ATGTLTVDIDWANK
+461 ATGTLTVDIDWVNK

-632 IVNTEDTPTDL
+632 IVNTDDTPTDL

-699 VYVDNA
+699 VYVDNV

>member
-1 MNLKQTKYLIIMKK
+1 MKR

-37 TPNDELQPTIAL
+37 TPNNEAQPTIAL
-49 EKGSENANY
+49 EKGSENVNY

-71 RYMVLEDGTEAPALD
+71 RYMVLEDGTEAPTLD
-86 AILTE
+86 AILTD

-103 VKAEGLEADTEYM
+103 VKADGLEADTEYM

-131 TLYLKTAAQA
+131 TLYLKTTAQA
-141 EVTLDVELVQVAHT
+141 EVTLDVELVQVAHNA
-155 SINFRFT
+155 INFRFT

-194 PASKEAVEV
+194 PASKEAIEV

-255 NYYLMFSYEDANEA
+255 NYYLMFSYEDASEA

-276 STLCLDF
+276 TTLCLDF
-283 YGDPDKDYLP
+283 YGDPEKDYLP

-303 EWPCLSNMRYSTYG
+303 EWPCLNSMRYSTYG
-317 YDNGVQL
+317 YDNGVLL
-324 KSGVAEVSIDPDTKA
+324 KSGAVEVSIDPDTKA
-339 YTFEISLQL
+339 YTFVIDLQL

-353 LVAHYTG
+353 LKANYTG
-360 DVDNMPVVDKVF
+360 NVDNMPVVDKVF
-372 VTTKYT
+372 VNTDYT
-378 SAKATTADNGVNWA
+378 SAKATTADNGLTWA
-392 LTLADDAGNKA
+392 LTLADDAGNA
-403 KLNLANAFKAPYI
+403 AHLDIVNAFQSPYI

-431 AKTMAAE
+431 AKPMAAE
-438 AGQFDSTTSTF
+438 AGQFDNTTSTF
-449 VVAGANGGEFKF
+449 VVAGENGGEFKF
-461 ATGTLTVDIDWANK
+461 ATGTLTVDIDWEAK
-475 RYLLSFYGTLENGYI
+475 EYLISFYGTLENGYI
-490 IESDYTGVIEGCNL
+490 IESEYKGAVEGCSL
-504 EQSDEVI
+504 EQSEEII
-511 DVVMTRAYA
+511 DVVMNRAYA

-533 SQEEGE
+533 SQENEQQS
-539 LTNYLLKLDVYGKPS
+539 NYILKLDVYSKPM

-560 VYELGVGTGEGYLGI
+560 VYELGVGTGEGYLGV

-604 TYSMVVSA
+604 TYTIVVSGR
-612 KVQDGRTFLM
+612 VQDGRTFLM

-632 IVNTEDTPTDL
+632 IVDTEDTPSDIT
-643 VWDTFTTKK
+643 WSTFSAKK
-652 WYSDNWQLTI
+652 WYSDNWELTV
-662 KDSTQQYVMAFDMR
+662 KDSTEQYTMAFDMR
-676 TGDSNADYIPT
+676 TGNSSINYIPT

-699 VYVDNA
+699 VYIDNN
-705 YSEFNGNKRAYESVT
+705 YSTFNGNKKAFESVT
-720 LDVVYDESSK
+720 LNIEYIEASQ

-735 FDVKLVDGREFSG
+735 FEVKLVDGREFNGTYSG
-748 AVSGSPAV
+748 AIAGSPAA